1 MLKGYFSIAACVLAS
16 TLMSAAQAQTPT
28 PEQIKMFQ
36 SLPAD
41 QQQALAS
48 KYGITLPNGSS
59 AQSSEYNNPQVMAP
73 RPMVSER
80 VLTEQQQ
87 AEAEQQPQG
96 LKRFGLDL
104 FAGSPTTFA
113 PVGDVPV
120 PADYTVG
127 AGDEIVI
134 QLFGK
139 ENNTHRLRVN
149 RAGIINFPSLGPVQV
164 AGMSF
169 SDVRESLN
177 QRVKEQMIG
186 VRSDI
191 SLGKMRTMQ
200 VFVMGD
206 AYKPGSYTVSALTTI
221 SQAIYY
227 SGGFDESGALR
238 NIQLKRNGQVIRK
251 LDMYDLLLKG
261 DARNDV
267 RLMPGDVVFIG
278 PVGNTISIDGEVNR
292 PAIYEIKPGETYQQA
307 IHMAGGFT
315 ANAHRDQVEIKR
327 YAAKGA
333 RNALTLDFNQARDK
347 QTKVKDGDT
356 VNVLT
361 KSEELTR
368 YVQIEGDVRHPGFV
382 EWKSGLRIANLFQA
396 VDTSFNSTADV
407 NYAVVV
413 REVNPQRDIE
423 VFQINLA
430 NAILAPNSQ
439 DNLELQSRDRV
450 LVFNRFNNEDLD
462 AFAEQEVTSKAKTL
476 EQAQQQAEQA
486 QQKEQA
492 ALNSSVAL
500 LTAPQGNLSQE
511 MLAQGMTTQG
521 HLSGSQN
528 LNAEAHLQGNR
539 QQVNSGLVMAEP
551 KIMFHGREITQE
563 DFDAIK
569 QNTRSSLLAP
579 VLLQLQQQSR
589 LGLAPQIAEVFGEV
603 KHPGRYPITPRMS
616 VSSLLAAAG
625 GLTYNAFTINAEL
638 AHTVINNIDERA
650 SIDVERVDL
659 RKAIQGNSNADV
671 LISGRDRLN
680 ILEKPNVKLQS
691 TVTLQGEVRFPGT
704 YTVRQGETLDQLLT
718 RAGGLTE
725 FAHPQGA
732 IFTREA
738 LRLQEQKLLN
748 QYAQDMR
755 AETAKKAFRAD
766 GNFNSVISD
775 PEKTLKFVEEASN
788 SKALGRMVV
797 QLNRILKGD
806 HSADFM
812 LEDGDF
818 LFVPTFRNTVSIMG
832 EVQVPITYLLDDKL
846 DVDDYLNKAGGAK
859 KQADE
864 DRIFVVRADGSV
876 YKPSSGY
883 WFGNNHEDLK
893 AGDTIVVPIDTDY
906 RDALSTWTAATQILY
921 QTGVAINALK

>member
-1 MLKGYFSIAACVLAS
+1 MFKGYFSIGACILAS
-16 TLMSAAQAQTPT
+16 LFAPFISAQTPT
-28 PEQIKMFQ
+28 PEQIQMFQ
-36 SLPAD
+36 NLPAD

-48 KYGITLPNGSS
+48 KYGISIPSGTSS
-59 AQSSEYNNPQVMAP
+59 QASSYQNPQVIEQ
-73 RPMVSER
+73 RPVTSSATEAKVNDSEKD
-80 VLTEQQQ
+80 Q
-87 AEAEQQPQG
+87 QG

-113 PVGDVPV
+113 PISDVPV

-139 ENNTHRLRVN
+139 ENTTHRLRVN

-164 AGMSF
+164 AGMTF
-169 SDVRESLN
+169 SDVRDSLN

-191 SLGKMRTMQ
+191 SLGEMRTMQ

-206 AYKPGSYTVSALTTI
+206 AYKPGAYTVSALTTI

-227 SGGFDESGALR
+227 SGGFSESGALR
-238 NIQLKRNGQVIRK
+238 NVQLKRNGQVIRK

-261 DARNDV
+261 DARNDI
-267 RLMPGDVVFIG
+267 RLLPGDVVFIG
-278 PVGNTISIDGEVNR
+278 ALGNTISIDGEVNR
-292 PAIYEIKPGETYQQA
+292 PAIYEIKPGETYKQA
-307 IHMAGGFT
+307 IQMAGGFT
-315 ANAHRDQVEIKR
+315 ANAYSDQIEVKR

-333 RNALTLDFNQARDK
+333 RDALTLNFSQSHDQ

-356 VNVLT
+356 VNVLK

-368 YVQIEGDVRHPGFV
+368 YVQIEGDVRHPGFI
-382 EWKSGLRIANLFQA
+382 EWKSGLRIADLFQS

-407 NYAVVV
+407 SYAIVV
-413 REVNPQRDIE
+413 REINPQRDIE
-423 VFQINLA
+423 VYQVNLA
-430 NAILAPNSQ
+430 NAILSPTST
-439 DNLELQSRDRV
+439 DNLKLNSRDRV

-462 AFAEQEVTSKAKTL
+462 TLADQETVTKAKTL
-476 EQAQQQAEQA
+476 EQAQLQA
-486 QQKEQA
+486 QQEQLKEQEVMS
-492 ALNSSVAL
+492 SSVAVSSA
-500 LTAPQGNLSQE
+500 TPVEKDSKQ
-511 MLAQGMTTQG
+511 
-521 HLSGSQN
+521 
-528 LNAEAHLQGNR
+528 
-539 QQVNSGLVMAEP
+539 P
-551 KIMFHGREITQE
+551 KIVFRGKEITKD
-563 DFDAIK
+563 DFEALK
-569 QNTRSSLLAP
+569 QNTRRTLLAP

-603 KHPGRYPITPRMS
+603 KHPGRYPITPRMTIS
-616 VSSLLAAAG
+616 TLIEAAG

-638 AHTVINNIDERA
+638 ARTVINSKDERA
-650 SIDVERVDL
+650 SIDVERIDL
-659 RKAIQGNSNADV
+659 RQAIKGSTADDAIIV
-671 LISGRDRLN
+671 GRDRLN

-704 YTVRQGETLDQLLT
+704 YTVRQGETLGELLE

-748 QYAQDMR
+748 QYAADMR
-755 AETAKKAFRAD
+755 AETAKKTFRAD
-766 GNFNSVISD
+766 SNMGSVISD
-775 PEKTLKFVEEASN
+775 PDKTLKFVEEASR

-797 QLNRILKGD
+797 QLNRILKD
-806 HSADFM
+806 ERSADFM

-832 EVQVPITYLLDDKL
+832 EVQVPITYLLDNKL

-876 YKPSSGY
+876 YKPTSGY
-883 WFGNNHEDLK
+883 WFGNNHEELK

>member
-16 TLMSAAQAQTPT
+16 LFAPLGHAQTPT
-28 PEQIKMFQ
+28 PEQMQMFQ

-48 KYGITLPNGSS
+48 KYGISLPSGSS
-59 AQSSEYNNPQVMAP
+59 SQPSSYQNPQVINP
-73 RPMVSER
+73 RPEVSNANQTDQAD
-80 VLTEQQQ
+80 LTKED
-87 AEAEQQPQG
+87 EE
-96 LKRFGLDL
+96 LKRFGLEL

-113 PVGDVPV
+113 PVSDVPI

-139 ENNTHRLRVN
+139 ENATHRLRVN
-149 RAGIINFPSLGPVQV
+149 RAGTINFPSLGPVQV

-169 SDVRESLN
+169 SDVRDSLN

-191 SLGKMRTMQ
+191 SLGEMRTMQ

-206 AYKPGSYTVSALTTI
+206 AYKPGAYTVSALTTI

-227 SGGFDESGALR
+227 SGGFGESGALR
-238 NIQLKRNGQVIRK
+238 NVQLKRNGQVIRK

-267 RLMPGDVVFIG
+267 RLLPGDVVFIG
-278 PVGNTISIDGEVNR
+278 AVGNTIAIDGEVNR
-292 PAIYEIKPGETYQQA
+292 PAIYEVKSGETYKQA
-307 IHMAGGFT
+307 IQMAGGFT
-315 ANAHRDQVEIKR
+315 ANAYRDQIEIKR

-333 RNALTLDFNQARDK
+333 RDALTLNFSQSNDQ
-347 QTKVKDGDT
+347 QTKVKDGDA
-356 VNVLT
+356 VNVLK

-368 YVQIEGDVRHPGFV
+368 YVQIEGDVRHPSFI
-382 EWKSGLRIANLFQA
+382 EWKNGLRVADLFQS

-413 REVNPQRDIE
+413 REINPQRDIE
-423 VFQINLA
+423 VYQVNLA
-430 NAILAPNSQ
+430 NAILSPSSK
-439 DNLELQSRDRV
+439 DNLKLNSRDRV

-462 AFAEQEVTSKAKTL
+462 TLADQDTVTKAKTL
-476 EQAQQQAEQA
+476 EQAQFKAEQD
-486 QQKEQA
+486 QQKEQEVMS
-492 ALNSSVAL
+492 SSVAL
-500 LTAPQGNLSQE
+500 SSATDN
-511 MLAQGMTTQG
+511 
-521 HLSGSQN
+521 
-528 LNAEAHLQGNR
+528 
-539 QQVNSGLVMAEP
+539 MAMGQSSTEESEQP
-551 KIMFHGREITQE
+551 KIIFRGKEITKE
-563 DFDAIK
+563 DFDVLK
-569 QNTRSSLLAP
+569 QNTRRTLLAP

-603 KHPGRYPITPRMS
+603 KHPGRYPLTPRMS
-616 VSSLLAAAG
+616 VSTLIEAAG

-638 AHTVINNIDERA
+638 ARTVISSKDERA
-650 SIDVERVDL
+650 SIDVERIDL
-659 RKAIQGNSNADV
+659 RKAIQGSTADDAILV
-671 LISGRDRLN
+671 GRDRLN

-704 YTVRQGETLDQLLT
+704 YTVRQGETLGELLE

-748 QYAQDMR
+748 QYAADMR
-755 AETAKKAFRAD
+755 AETAKKTFRAD
-766 GNFNSVISD
+766 SNLGSVISD
-775 PEKTLKFVEEASN
+775 PEKTLAFVEEASK

-797 QLNRILKGD
+797 QLNRILKD
-806 HSADFM
+806 ERSADFM

-818 LFVPTFRNTVSIMG
+818 LFVPTYRNTVSIMG
-832 EVQVPITYLLDDKL
+832 EVQVPITYLLDNKL

-876 YKPSSGY
+876 YKPTSGY
-883 WFGNNHEDLK
+883 WFGNNHEELK

>member
-1 MLKGYFSIAACVLAS
+1 MLKGYFSIGACILAS
-16 TLMSAAQAQTPT
+16 LFAPLTNAQTPT
-28 PEQIKMFQ
+28 PEQIQMFQ
-36 SLPAD
+36 NLPAD

-48 KYGITLPNGSS
+48 KYGISIPSGASS
-59 AQSSEYNNPQVMAP
+59 QPSSYQNPQVVEQ
-73 RPMVSER
+73 RPVTSSA
-80 VLTEQQQ
+80 TEVKVND
-87 AEAEQQPQG
+87 AEKDEQG

-113 PVGDVPV
+113 PISDVPV

-139 ENNTHRLRVN
+139 ENATHRLRVN

-164 AGMSF
+164 AGMTF
-169 SDVRESLN
+169 SDVRDSLN

-191 SLGKMRTMQ
+191 SLGEMRTMQ

-206 AYKPGSYTVSALTTI
+206 AYKPGAYTVSALTTI

-227 SGGFDESGALR
+227 SGGFSESGALR
-238 NIQLKRNGQVIRK
+238 NVQLKRNGQVIRK

-261 DARNDV
+261 DARNDI
-267 RLMPGDVVFIG
+267 RLLPGDVVFIG
-278 PVGNTISIDGEVNR
+278 ALGNTISIDGEVNR
-292 PAIYEIKPGETYQQA
+292 PAIYEIKPGETYKQA
-307 IHMAGGFT
+307 IQMAGGFT
-315 ANAHRDQVEIKR
+315 ANAYSDQIEVKR

-333 RNALTLDFNQARDK
+333 RDALTLNFSQSHDQ
-347 QTKVKDGDT
+347 QTKVKDGDA
-356 VNVLT
+356 VDVL
-361 KSEELTR
+361 KKNEELTR
-368 YVQIEGDVRHPGFV
+368 YVQIEGDVRHPGYI
-382 EWKSGLRIANLFQA
+382 EWKSGLRIADLFQS

-407 NYAVVV
+407 SYAVVV
-413 REVNPQRDIE
+413 REINPQRDIE
-423 VFQINLA
+423 IYQVNLA
-430 NAILAPNSQ
+430 NAILSPTSK
-439 DNLELQSRDRV
+439 DNLKLNSRDRV

-462 AFAEQEVTSKAKTL
+462 TLADQETVTKAKTL
-476 EQAQQQAEQA
+476 EQAQLQA
-486 QQKEQA
+486 QQEQLKEQEVMS
-492 ALNSSVAL
+492 SSVAVSSA
-500 LTAPQGNLSQE
+500 APLKKASKQS
-511 MLAQGMTTQG
+511 
-521 HLSGSQN
+521 
-528 LNAEAHLQGNR
+528 
-539 QQVNSGLVMAEP
+539 
-551 KIMFHGREITQE
+551 KIVFRGKEITKD
-563 DFDAIK
+563 DFEALK
-569 QNTRSSLLAP
+569 QNTRRTLLAP

-603 KHPGRYPITPRMS
+603 KHPGRYPITPRMTIS
-616 VSSLLAAAG
+616 TLIEAAG

-638 AHTVINNIDERA
+638 ARTVISSKDERA
-650 SIDVERVDL
+650 SIDVERIDL
-659 RKAIQGNSNADV
+659 RQAIKGSTADDAIIV
-671 LISGRDRLN
+671 GRDRLN

-704 YTVRQGETLDQLLT
+704 YTVRQGETLGELLE

-748 QYAQDMR
+748 QYAADMR
-755 AETAKKAFRAD
+755 AETAKKTFRAD
-766 GNFNSVISD
+766 SNMGSVISD
-775 PEKTLKFVEEASN
+775 PDKTLKFVEEASR

-797 QLNRILKGD
+797 QLNRILKD
-806 HSADFM
+806 ERSADFM

-832 EVQVPITYLLDDKL
+832 EVQVPITYLLDNKL

-876 YKPSSGY
+876 YKPTSGY
-883 WFGNNHEDLK
+883 WFGNNHEELK

>member
-1 MLKGYFSIAACVLAS
+1 MLKGYFSIGACILAS
-16 TLMSAAQAQTPT
+16 LFAPLTNAQTPT
-28 PEQIKMFQ
+28 PEQIQMFQ
-36 SLPAD
+36 NLPAD

-48 KYGITLPNGSS
+48 KYGISIPSGASS
-59 AQSSEYNNPQVMAP
+59 QPSSYQNPQVVEQ
-73 RPMVSER
+73 RPVASSA
-80 VLTEQQQ
+80 TEAKVND
-87 AEAEQQPQG
+87 AEKDEQG

-113 PVGDVPV
+113 PISDVPV

-139 ENNTHRLRVN
+139 ENTTHRLRVN

-164 AGMSF
+164 AGMTF
-169 SDVRESLN
+169 SDVRDSLN

-191 SLGKMRTMQ
+191 SLGEMRTMQ

-206 AYKPGSYTVSALTTI
+206 AYKPGAYTVSALTTI

-227 SGGFDESGALR
+227 SGGFSESGALR
-238 NIQLKRNGQVIRK
+238 NVQLKRNGQVIRK

-261 DARNDV
+261 DARNDI
-267 RLMPGDVVFIG
+267 RLLPGDVVFIG
-278 PVGNTISIDGEVNR
+278 ALGNTISIDGEVNR
-292 PAIYEIKPGETYQQA
+292 PAIYEIKPGETYKQA
-307 IHMAGGFT
+307 IQMAGGFT
-315 ANAHRDQVEIKR
+315 ANAYSDQIEVKR

-333 RNALTLDFNQARDK
+333 RDALTLNFSKSHDQ
-347 QTKVKDGDT
+347 QTKVKDGDA
-356 VNVLT
+356 VNVL
-361 KSEELTR
+361 KKNEELTR
-368 YVQIEGDVRHPGFV
+368 YVQIEGDVRHPGFI
-382 EWKSGLRIANLFQA
+382 EWRSGLRIADLFQS

-407 NYAVVV
+407 SYAVVV
-413 REVNPQRDIE
+413 REINPQRDIE
-423 VFQINLA
+423 VYQVNLA
-430 NAILAPNSQ
+430 NAILSPTSK
-439 DNLELQSRDRV
+439 DNLKLNSRDRV

-462 AFAEQEVTSKAKTL
+462 TLADQETVTKAKTL
-476 EQAQQQAEQA
+476 EQAQLQA
-486 QQKEQA
+486 QQEQLKEQEVMS
-492 ALNSSVAL
+492 SSVAVSSA
-500 LTAPQGNLSQE
+500 APLE
-511 MLAQGMTTQG
+511 K
-521 HLSGSQN
+521 GSKQ
-528 LNAEAHLQGNR
+528 
-539 QQVNSGLVMAEP
+539 S
-551 KIMFHGREITQE
+551 KIVFRGKEITKE
-563 DFDAIK
+563 DFEALK
-569 QNTRSSLLAP
+569 QNTRRTLLAP

-603 KHPGRYPITPRMS
+603 KHPGRYPITPRMTIS
-616 VSSLLAAAG
+616 TLIEAAG

-638 AHTVINNIDERA
+638 ARTVINSKDERA
-650 SIDVERVDL
+650 SIDVERIDL
-659 RKAIQGNSNADV
+659 RQAIQGSTADDAIIV
-671 LISGRDRLN
+671 GRDRLN

-704 YTVRQGETLDQLLT
+704 YTVRQGETLGELLE

-748 QYAQDMR
+748 QYAADMR
-755 AETAKKAFRAD
+755 AETAKKTFRAD
-766 GNFNSVISD
+766 SNMGSVISD
-775 PEKTLKFVEEASN
+775 PDKTLKFVEEASR

-797 QLNRILKGD
+797 QLNRILKD
-806 HSADFM
+806 ERSADFM

-832 EVQVPITYLLDDKL
+832 EVQVPITYLLDNNL

-876 YKPSSGY
+876 YKPTSGY
-883 WFGNNHEDLK
+883 WFGNNHEELK

>member
-1 MLKGYFSIAACVLAS
+1 MFKGYFSIAAFILAS
-16 TLMSAAQAQTPT
+16 TFASYSIAQTPT

-36 SLPAD
+36 NLPAD

-48 KYGITLPNGSS
+48 KYGFSIPSS
-59 AQSSEYNNPQVMAP
+59 LSSNKSPYENPQVIKP
-73 RPMVSER
+73 RAESSGAVSSNIE
-80 VLTEQQQ
+80 EQWLKKG
-87 AEAEQQPQG
+87 EQEE

-104 FAGSPTTFA
+104 FAGSPSTFA
-113 PVGDVPV
+113 PISDVPV
-120 PADYTVG
+120 PANYTVG
-127 AGDEIVI
+127 AGDEIIV

-139 ENNTHRLRVN
+139 ENETHRLRVN
-149 RAGIINFPSLGPVQV
+149 RAGTINFPSLGPVNV
-164 AGMSF
+164 AGMHF
-169 SDVRESLN
+169 SDVRDSLT

-191 SLGKMRTMQ
+191 SLGELRTMQ

-206 AYKPGSYTVSALTTI
+206 AYKPGAYTVSALTTI

-227 SGGFDESGALR
+227 SGGFGESGALR
-238 NIQLKRNGQVIRK
+238 DIQLKRDGKIIRK

-261 DARNDV
+261 DASNDV
-267 RLMPGDVVFIG
+267 RLLPDDVVLIG
-278 PVGNTISIDGEVNR
+278 SVNDTVSIEGEINR
-292 PAIYEIKPGETYQQA
+292 PAIYEVKAGETYQQL
-307 IHMAGGFT
+307 IQMAGGFT
-315 ANAHRDQVEIKR
+315 ANAYVEQLEIKR
-327 YAAKGA
+327 YASHGA
-333 RNALTLDFNQARDK
+333 REALTLDFNKTQDR
-347 QTKVKDGDT
+347 QSKVKNGDSIKI
-356 VNVLT
+356 LK

-368 YVQIEGDVRHPGFV
+368 YVQIEGDVRHPGYV
-382 EWKSGLRIANLFQA
+382 EWRNGVRVADLFKS
-396 VDTSFNSTADV
+396 VDSAFNSTADV

-413 REVNPQRDIE
+413 REINPQRDIE
-423 VFQINLA
+423 VFQLSLA
-430 NAILAPNSQ
+430 NAILSPGSQ
-439 DNLELQSRDRV
+439 DNLQLQSRDRI

-462 AFAEQEVTSKAKTL
+462 TLATQEAVSKAKTL
-476 EQAQQQAEQA
+476 EQAQEQAELE
-486 QQKEQA
+486 QQKEQEVMS
-492 ALNSSVAL
+492 SSVAVSHSEN
-500 LTAPQGNLSQE
+500 G
-511 MLAQGMTTQG
+511 MLNN
-521 HLSGSQN
+521 QN
-528 LNAEAHLQGNR
+528 ATEQAKP
-539 QQVNSGLVMAEP
+539 A
-551 KIMFHGREITQE
+551 KIIFRGKEITE
-563 DFDAIK
+563 EGFEKLK
-569 QNTRSSLLAP
+569 QNTRRTLLAP

-603 KHPGRYPITPRMS
+603 KHPGRYPITPRMT
-616 VSSLLAAAG
+616 VSTLIEAAG

-638 AHTVINNIDERA
+638 ARTAINSADERA
-650 SIDVERVDL
+650 YIDVERIDL
-659 RKAIQGNSNADV
+659 RKAIQGSVSDDAIIV
-671 LISGRDRLN
+671 GRDRLN

-704 YTVRQGETLDQLLT
+704 YTVRQGETLSELLE

-748 QYAQDMR
+748 QYAADMR
-755 AETAKKAFRAD
+755 AETAKKTFRAD
-766 GNFNSVISD
+766 SNMGSVISD
-775 PEKTLKFVEEASN
+775 PDKTLKFVEEASR

-797 QLNRILKGD
+797 QLNRILKGER
-806 HSADFM
+806 SADFM

-832 EVQVPITYLLDDKL
+832 EVQVPITYLLDNKL
-846 DVDDYLNKAGGAK
+846 NVDDYLNKAGGAK

-883 WFGNNHEDLK
+883 WFGNNKEELK

>member
-1 MLKGYFSIAACVLAS
+1 MFKGYFSIAAFILAS
-16 TLMSAAQAQTPT
+16 TFASYSMAQTPT

-36 SLPAD
+36 NLPAD

-48 KYGITLPNGSS
+48 KYGFSIPSS
-59 AQSSEYNNPQVMAP
+59 SSSNKSPYENPQVIKP
-73 RPMVSER
+73 RSESSGTISSN
-80 VLTEQQQ
+80 VEEEWLKKGEQK
-87 AEAEQQPQG
+87 E

-104 FAGSPTTFA
+104 FSGSPSTFA
-113 PVGDVPV
+113 PISDVPV
-120 PADYTVG
+120 PANYTVG
-127 AGDEIVI
+127 AGDEIIV

-139 ENNTHRLRVN
+139 ENETHRLRVN
-149 RAGIINFPSLGPVQV
+149 RAGTINFPSLGPVNV
-164 AGMSF
+164 AGMHF
-169 SDVRESLN
+169 SDVRDSLT

-191 SLGKMRTMQ
+191 SLGELRTMQ

-206 AYKPGSYTVSALTTI
+206 AYKPGAYTVSALTTI

-227 SGGFDESGALR
+227 SGGFGESGALR
-238 NIQLKRNGQVIRK
+238 DIQLKRDGKIIRK

-261 DARNDV
+261 DASNDV
-267 RLMPGDVVFIG
+267 RLLPDDVVLIG
-278 PVGNTISIDGEVNR
+278 SVNDTVSIEGEINR
-292 PAIYEIKPGETYQQA
+292 PAIYEVKQGETYQQL
-307 IHMAGGFT
+307 IQMAGGFT
-315 ANAHRDQVEIKR
+315 ANAHVEQLEIKR
-327 YAAKGA
+327 YASHGA
-333 RNALTLDFNQARDK
+333 REALTLDFNKTQDR
-347 QTKVKDGDT
+347 QSKVKNGDAIKI
-356 VNVLT
+356 LK

-368 YVQIEGDVRHPGFV
+368 YVQIEGDVRHPGYV
-382 EWKSGLRIANLFQA
+382 EWRNGLRVADLFKS
-396 VDTSFNSTADV
+396 VDSAFNSTADV

-413 REVNPQRDIE
+413 REINPQRDIE
-423 VFQINLA
+423 VFQLSLA
-430 NAILAPNSQ
+430 NAILSPSSQ
-439 DNLELQSRDRV
+439 DNLQLQSRDRI

-462 AFAEQEVTSKAKTL
+462 ILATQDAVSKAKTL
-476 EQAQQQAEQA
+476 EQAQEQAELE
-486 QQKEQA
+486 QQKEQEVMS
-492 ALNSSVAL
+492 SSVAVSH
-500 LTAPQGNLSQE
+500 PENG
-511 MLAQGMTTQG
+511 MLNN
-521 HLSGSQN
+521 QN
-528 LNAEAHLQGNR
+528 VTEQTKPA
-539 QQVNSGLVMAEP
+539 
-551 KIMFHGREITQE
+551 KIIFRGKEITEE
-563 DFDAIK
+563 DFEKLK
-569 QNTRSSLLAP
+569 QNTRRTLLAP

-603 KHPGRYPITPRMS
+603 KHPGRYPITPRMT
-616 VSSLLAAAG
+616 VSTLIEAAG

-638 AHTVINNIDERA
+638 ARTAINSADERA
-650 SIDVERVDL
+650 YIDVERIDL
-659 RKAIQGNSNADV
+659 RKAIQGSASDDAIIV
-671 LISGRDRLN
+671 GRDRLN

-704 YTVRQGETLDQLLT
+704 YTVRQGETLSELLD

-748 QYAQDMR
+748 QYAADMR
-755 AETAKKAFRAD
+755 AETAKKTFRAD
-766 GNFNSVISD
+766 SNMGSVISD
-775 PEKTLKFVEEASN
+775 PDKTLKFVEEASR

-797 QLNRILKGD
+797 QLNRILKGER
-806 HSADFM
+806 SADFM

-832 EVQVPITYLLDDKL
+832 EVQVPITYLLDNKL

-883 WFGNNHEDLK
+883 WFGNNKEGLK

>member
-1 MLKGYFSIAACVLAS
+1 MFKGYLSIAVCVLAS
-16 TLMSAAQAQTPT
+16 MFASYSTAQTPT

-36 SLPAD
+36 NLPAD

-48 KYGITLPNGSS
+48 KYGFSIPSGSS
-59 AQSSEYNNPQVMAP
+59 SQSTPYSNPQIMQP
-73 RPMVSER
+73 RPQLSGASS
-80 VLTEQQQ
+80 TELEKIWDAKKEDDELQ
-87 AEAEQQPQG
+87 
-96 LKRFGLDL
+96 RFGLEL
-104 FAGSPTTFA
+104 FAGSPSTFA
-113 PVGDVPV
+113 PISDVPV
-120 PADYTVG
+120 PANYTVG
-127 AGDEIVI
+127 AGDEIIV

-139 ENNTHRLRVN
+139 ENETHRLRVN
-149 RAGIINFPSLGPVQV
+149 RAGTINFPSLGPVNV
-164 AGMSF
+164 AGMHF
-169 SDVRESLN
+169 SDVRDSLT

-191 SLGKMRTMQ
+191 SLGELRTMQ

-206 AYKPGSYTVSALTTI
+206 AYKPGAYTVSALTTI

-227 SGGFDESGALR
+227 SGGFGESGALR
-238 NIQLKRNGQVIRK
+238 DIQLKRDGKIIRK

-261 DARNDV
+261 DASNDV
-267 RLMPGDVVFIG
+267 RLLPDDVVLIG
-278 PVGNTISIDGEVNR
+278 SVNDTVSIEGEINR
-292 PAIYEIKPGETYQQA
+292 PAIYEVKAGETYQQL
-307 IHMAGGFT
+307 IQMAGGFT
-315 ANAHRDQVEIKR
+315 ANAHAEQLEIKR
-327 YAAKGA
+327 YASHGA
-333 RNALTLDFNQARDK
+333 REALTLDFNKTQDR
-347 QTKVKDGDT
+347 QSKVKNGDAIKI
-356 VNVLT
+356 LK

-368 YVQIEGDVRHPGFV
+368 YVQIEGDVRHPGYV
-382 EWKSGLRIANLFQA
+382 EWRNGLRVADLFKS
-396 VDTSFNSTADV
+396 VDSAFNSTADV

-413 REVNPQRDIE
+413 REINPQRDIE
-423 VFQINLA
+423 VFQLSLA
-430 NAILAPNSQ
+430 NAILSPGSQ
-439 DNLELQSRDRV
+439 DNLKLHSRDRI

-462 AFAEQEVTSKAKTL
+462 TLATQEAVSKAKTL
-476 EQAQQQAEQA
+476 EQAQEQAELE
-486 QQKEQA
+486 QQKEQEVMS
-492 ALNSSVAL
+492 SSVAVSHSEN
-500 LTAPQGNLSQE
+500 G
-511 MLAQGMTTQG
+511 MLNN
-521 HLSGSQN
+521 QN
-528 LNAEAHLQGNR
+528 ATEQAKP
-539 QQVNSGLVMAEP
+539 A
-551 KIMFHGREITQE
+551 KIIFRGKEITEE
-563 DFDAIK
+563 DFEKLK
-569 QNTRSSLLAP
+569 QNTRRTLLAP

-603 KHPGRYPITPRMS
+603 KHPGRYPITPRMT
-616 VSSLLAAAG
+616 VSTLIEAAG

-638 AHTVINNIDERA
+638 ARTAINSADERA
-650 SIDVERVDL
+650 YIDVERIDL
-659 RKAIQGNSNADV
+659 RKAIQGSASDDAIIV
-671 LISGRDRLN
+671 GRDRLN

-704 YTVRQGETLDQLLT
+704 YTVRQGETLSELLD

-748 QYAQDMR
+748 QYAADMR
-755 AETAKKAFRAD
+755 KETAKKTFRAD
-766 GNFNSVISD
+766 SNIGSVISD
-775 PEKTLKFVEEASN
+775 PEKTLAFVEEASR

-797 QLNRILKGD
+797 QLNRILKGER
-806 HSADFM
+806 SADFM

-832 EVQVPITYLLDDKL
+832 EVQVPITYLLDNKL

-883 WFGNNHEDLK
+883 WFGNNKEELK

>member
-1 MLKGYFSIAACVLAS
+1 MLKGYFSIAFCIVASMFAPYTLA
-16 TLMSAAQAQTPT
+16 QNPT
-28 PEQIKMFQ
+28 PEQLQMFK
-36 SLPAD
+36 SLPVD

-48 KYGITLPNGSS
+48 KYGVTLPSGGS
-59 AQSSEYNNPQVMAP
+59 QSTSYENPQVIEQ
-73 RPMVSER
+73 RPQAAADMDSEQFDW
-80 VLTEQQQ
+80 LKPDEEQK
-87 AEAEQQPQG
+87 
-96 LKRFGLDL
+96 LKRFGLEL
-104 FAGSPTTFA
+104 FAGSPSTFA
-113 PVGDVPV
+113 PISDVPV
-120 PADYTVG
+120 PADYTIG

-139 ENNTHRLRVN
+139 ENTTHRLRVN

-169 SDVRESLN
+169 SEVRDSLN
-177 QRVKEQMIG
+177 QRVQEQMIG

-191 SLGKMRTMQ
+191 SLGEMRTMQ

-206 AYKPGSYTVSALTTI
+206 AYKPGAYTVSALSTI

-227 SGGFDESGALR
+227 SGGFGESGALR
-238 NIQLKRNGQVIRK
+238 NIQLKRDGQVIRN

-278 PVGNTISIDGEVNR
+278 SVAQTVSVDGEVNR
-292 PAIYEIKPGETYQQA
+292 PAIYEVKPGETYKQLIQ
-307 IHMAGGFT
+307 MAGGFT
-315 ANAHRDQVEIKR
+315 ANAFFEKIDIKR
-327 YAAKGA
+327 YGTEGS
-333 RNALTLDFNQARDK
+333 REALTLNFVNSQDQQA
-347 QTKVKDGDT
+347 KVKVGDE
-356 VNVLT
+356 VNVLK

-382 EWKSGLRIANLFQA
+382 EWNNGIRIADLFQS
-396 VDTSFNSTADV
+396 VDSSFNSTADV

-413 REVNPQRDIE
+413 REINPQRDIE
-423 VFQINLA
+423 VHQVNLA
-430 NAILAPNSQ
+430 KAILSPESK
-439 DNLELQSRDRV
+439 DNLQLKSRDRV

-462 AFAEQEVTSKAKTL
+462 NFAEEDVVAKAKTL
-476 EQAQQQAEQA
+476 EEAQAQAQQDLKQEQ
-486 QQKEQA
+486 EV
-492 ALNSSVAL
+492 LNSPVSVASMDSKSK
-500 LTAPQGNLSQE
+500 A
-511 MLAQGMTTQG
+511 
-521 HLSGSQN
+521 
-528 LNAEAHLQGNR
+528 NANKSKMIFRG
-539 QQVNSGLVMAEP
+539 
-551 KIMFHGREITQE
+551 KEITRE
-563 DFDAIK
+563 DFEALK
-569 QNTRSSLLAP
+569 QNTRRTLLAP

-589 LGLAPQIAEVFGEV
+589 LGLAPQIAEIFGEV
-603 KHPGRYPITPRMS
+603 KHPGRYPITPRMTIS
-616 VSSLLAAAG
+616 TLVEAAG

-638 AHTVINNIDERA
+638 ARTVINNVDERA
-650 SIDVERVDL
+650 SIDVERIDL
-659 RKAIQGNSNADV
+659 RKAIQGSTADDA
-671 LISGRDRLN
+671 IIAGRDRLN
-680 ILEKPNVKLQS
+680 ILEKPSVKLQS

-704 YTVRQGETLDQLLT
+704 YTVSQGETLGQLLE

-748 QYAQDMR
+748 EYAADMR
-755 AETAKKAFRAD
+755 AETAKKTFRAD
-766 GNFNSVISD
+766 SNLGSVISD
-775 PEKTLKFVEEASN
+775 PDKTLKFVEEASR

-797 QLNRILKGD
+797 QLDRITKGER
-806 HSADFM
+806 STDFM

-832 EVQVPITYLLDDKL
+832 EVQVPITYLLDSKL

-876 YKPSSGY
+876 YKPTSGY
-883 WFGNNHEDLK
+883 WFGNNNEELS

>member
-16 TLMSAAQAQTPT
+16 VFAPFSHAQTPT
-28 PEQIKMFQ
+28 SEQMQMFQ

-48 KYGITLPNGSS
+48 KYGISLPSGSS
-59 AQSSEYNNPQVMAP
+59 SQPSNYQNPQVIDP
-73 RPMVSER
+73 RPEVSNANQTDKMDLAKDE
-80 VLTEQQQ
+80 E
-87 AEAEQQPQG
+87 

-113 PVGDVPV
+113 PVSDVPV
-120 PADYTVG
+120 PTDYTVG

-139 ENNTHRLRVN
+139 ENTTHRLRVN

-164 AGMSF
+164 AGMTF
-169 SDVRESLN
+169 SDVRDSLN

-191 SLGKMRTMQ
+191 SLGEMRTMQ

-206 AYKPGSYTVSALTTI
+206 AYKPGAYTVSALTTI

-227 SGGFDESGALR
+227 SGGFSESGALR
-238 NIQLKRNGQVIRK
+238 NVQLKRNGRVIRK

-261 DARNDV
+261 DARNDI
-267 RLMPGDVVFIG
+267 RLLPGDVVFIG
-278 PVGNTISIDGEVNR
+278 ALGNTISIDGEVNR
-292 PAIYEIKPGETYQQA
+292 PAIYEIKPGETYKQA
-307 IHMAGGFT
+307 IQMAGGFT
-315 ANAHRDQVEIKR
+315 ANAYSDQIEVKR

-333 RNALTLDFNQARDK
+333 RDALTLNFSQSHDQ
-347 QTKVKDGDT
+347 QTKVKDGDA
-356 VNVLT
+356 VNVL
-361 KSEELTR
+361 KKNEELTR
-368 YVQIEGDVRHPGFV
+368 YVQIEGDVRHPGFI
-382 EWKSGLRIANLFQA
+382 EWKSGLRIADLFQS

-407 NYAVVV
+407 SYAVVV
-413 REVNPQRDIE
+413 REINPQRDIE
-423 VFQINLA
+423 VYQVNLA
-430 NAILAPNSQ
+430 NAILSPTSK
-439 DNLELQSRDRV
+439 DNLKLNSRDRV

-462 AFAEQEVTSKAKTL
+462 TLADQETVTKAKTL
-476 EQAQQQAEQA
+476 EQAQLQA
-486 QQKEQA
+486 QQEQLKEQEVMS
-492 ALNSSVAL
+492 SSVAVSSAMPL
-500 LTAPQGNLSQE
+500 EKDSKQ
-511 MLAQGMTTQG
+511 
-521 HLSGSQN
+521 
-528 LNAEAHLQGNR
+528 
-539 QQVNSGLVMAEP
+539 P
-551 KIMFHGREITQE
+551 KIVFRGKEITKD
-563 DFDAIK
+563 DFEALK
-569 QNTRSSLLAP
+569 QNTRRTLLAP

-603 KHPGRYPITPRMS
+603 KHPGRYPITPRMTIS
-616 VSSLLAAAG
+616 TLIEAAG

-638 AHTVINNIDERA
+638 ARTVINSKDERA
-650 SIDVERVDL
+650 SIDVERIDL
-659 RKAIQGNSNADV
+659 RQAIQGSTADDAIIV
-671 LISGRDRLN
+671 GRDRLN

-704 YTVRQGETLDQLLT
+704 YTVRQGETLGELLE

-748 QYAQDMR
+748 QYAADMR
-755 AETAKKAFRAD
+755 AETAKKTFRAD
-766 GNFNSVISD
+766 SNMGSVISD
-775 PEKTLKFVEEASN
+775 PDKTLKFVEEASR

-797 QLNRILKGD
+797 QLNRILKD
-806 HSADFM
+806 ERSADFM

-832 EVQVPITYLLDDKL
+832 EVQVPITYLLDNKL

-876 YKPSSGY
+876 YKPTSGY
-883 WFGNNHEDLK
+883 WFGNNHEELK

>member
-1 MLKGYFSIAACVLAS
+1 MFKGYFSVAAFILAS
-16 TLMSAAQAQTPT
+16 TFASYSMAQTPT

-36 SLPAD
+36 NLPAD

-48 KYGITLPNGSS
+48 KYGLSIPSS
-59 AQSSEYNNPQVMAP
+59 SSSNKSPYENPQVIKP
-73 RPMVSER
+73 RSESSGTISSN
-80 VLTEQQQ
+80 VEEEWLKKGEQ
-87 AEAEQQPQG
+87 EE

-104 FAGSPTTFA
+104 FSGSPSTFA
-113 PVGDVPV
+113 PISDVPV
-120 PADYTVG
+120 PANYTVG
-127 AGDEIVI
+127 AGDEIIV

-139 ENNTHRLRVN
+139 ENETHRLRVN
-149 RAGIINFPSLGPVQV
+149 RAGTINFPSLGPVNV
-164 AGMSF
+164 AGMHF
-169 SDVRESLN
+169 SDVRDSLT

-191 SLGKMRTMQ
+191 SLGELRTMQ

-206 AYKPGSYTVSALTTI
+206 AYKPGAYTVSALTTI

-227 SGGFDESGALR
+227 SGGFGESGALR
-238 NIQLKRNGQVIRK
+238 DIQLKRDGKIIRK

-267 RLMPGDVVFIG
+267 RLLPDDVVLIG
-278 PVGNTISIDGEVNR
+278 SVNDTVSIEGEINR
-292 PAIYEIKPGETYQQA
+292 PAIYEVKAGETYQQL
-307 IHMAGGFT
+307 IQMAGGFT
-315 ANAHRDQVEIKR
+315 ANAHVEQLEIKR
-327 YAAKGA
+327 YASHGA
-333 RNALTLDFNQARDK
+333 REALTLDFNKTQDR
-347 QTKVKDGDT
+347 QSKVKNGDAIKI
-356 VNVLT
+356 LK

-368 YVQIEGDVRHPGFV
+368 YVQVEGDVRHPGYV
-382 EWKSGLRIANLFQA
+382 EWRNGLRVADLFKSIDSA
-396 VDTSFNSTADV
+396 FNSTADV

-413 REVNPQRDIE
+413 REINPQRDIE
-423 VFQINLA
+423 VFQLSLA
-430 NAILAPNSQ
+430 NAILSPGSQ
-439 DNLELQSRDRV
+439 DNLKLHSRDRI

-462 AFAEQEVTSKAKTL
+462 TLATQDSVSKAKTL
-476 EQAQQQAEQA
+476 EQAQEQAELE
-486 QQKEQA
+486 QQKEQEVMS
-492 ALNSSVAL
+492 SSVAVSHSANGTL
-500 LTAPQGNLSQE
+500 NNQS
-511 MLAQGMTTQG
+511 TTEQ
-521 HLSGSQN
+521 
-528 LNAEAHLQGNR
+528 AKPA
-539 QQVNSGLVMAEP
+539 
-551 KIMFHGREITQE
+551 KIIFRGKEITEE
-563 DFDAIK
+563 DFEKLK
-569 QNTRSSLLAP
+569 QNTRRTLLAP

-603 KHPGRYPITPRMS
+603 KHPGRYPITPRMT
-616 VSSLLAAAG
+616 VSTLIEAAG

-638 AHTVINNIDERA
+638 ARTAINSADERA
-650 SIDVERVDL
+650 YIDVERIDL
-659 RKAIQGNSNADV
+659 RKAIQGSASDDAV
-671 LISGRDRLN
+671 IVGRDRLN

-704 YTVRQGETLDQLLT
+704 YTVRQGETLSELLD

-748 QYAQDMR
+748 QYAADMR
-755 AETAKKAFRAD
+755 KETAKKTFRAD
-766 GNFNSVISD
+766 SNIGSVISD
-775 PEKTLKFVEEASN
+775 PEKTLAFVEEASR

-797 QLNRILKGD
+797 QLNRILKGER
-806 HSADFM
+806 SADFM

-832 EVQVPITYLLDDKL
+832 EVQVPITYLLDNKL

-883 WFGNNHEDLK
+883 WFGNNKEGLK

>member
-1 MLKGYFSIAACVLAS
+1 MLKGYFSIGACILAS
-16 TLMSAAQAQTPT
+16 LFAPLTNAQTPT
-28 PEQIKMFQ
+28 PEQIQMFKN
-36 SLPAD
+36 LPAD

-48 KYGITLPNGSS
+48 KYGVSIPSGASS
-59 AQSSEYNNPQVMAP
+59 QPSSYQNPQVVEQ
-73 RPMVSER
+73 RPVASSA
-80 VLTEQQQ
+80 TEAKVND
-87 AEAEQQPQG
+87 AEKDEQG

-113 PVGDVPV
+113 PISDVPV

-139 ENNTHRLRVN
+139 ENTTHRLRVN

-164 AGMSF
+164 AGMTF
-169 SDVRESLN
+169 SDVRDSLN

-191 SLGKMRTMQ
+191 SLGEMRTMQ

-206 AYKPGSYTVSALTTI
+206 AYKPGAYTVSALTTI

-227 SGGFDESGALR
+227 SGGFSESGALR
-238 NIQLKRNGQVIRK
+238 NVQLKRNGQVIRK

-267 RLMPGDVVFIG
+267 RLLPGDVVFIG
-278 PVGNTISIDGEVNR
+278 ALANTISIDGEVNR
-292 PAIYEIKPGETYQQA
+292 PAIYEINPGETYKQA
-307 IHMAGGFT
+307 IQMAGGFT
-315 ANAHRDQVEIKR
+315 ANAYSDQIEVKR

-333 RNALTLDFNQARDK
+333 RDALTLNFNQSNDQ
-347 QTKVKDGDT
+347 QTKVKDGDA
-356 VNVLT
+356 VNVLK

-368 YVQIEGDVRHPGFV
+368 YVQIEGDVRHPGFI
-382 EWKSGLRIANLFQA
+382 EWKSGLRIADLFQS

-407 NYAVVV
+407 SYAVVV
-413 REVNPQRDIE
+413 REINLQRDIE
-423 VFQINLA
+423 VYQVNLA
-430 NAILAPNSQ
+430 NAILSPTSK
-439 DNLELQSRDRV
+439 DNLKLNSRDRV

-462 AFAEQEVTSKAKTL
+462 TLADQETITKAKTL
-476 EQAQQQAEQA
+476 EQAQLQA
-486 QQKEQA
+486 QQEQLKEQEVMS
-492 ALNSSVAL
+492 SSVVVSSAASL
-500 LTAPQGNLSQE
+500 E
-511 MLAQGMTTQG
+511 K
-521 HLSGSQN
+521 GSKQ
-528 LNAEAHLQGNR
+528 
-539 QQVNSGLVMAEP
+539 P
-551 KIMFHGREITQE
+551 KIVFRGKEITKD
-563 DFDAIK
+563 DFEALK
-569 QNTRSSLLAP
+569 QNTRRTLLAP

-603 KHPGRYPITPRMS
+603 KHPGRYPITPRMTIS
-616 VSSLLAAAG
+616 TLIEAAG

-638 AHTVINNIDERA
+638 ARTVINSKDERA
-650 SIDVERVDL
+650 STDVERIDL
-659 RKAIQGNSNADV
+659 RQAIQGSTADDAIIV
-671 LISGRDRLN
+671 GRDRLN

-704 YTVRQGETLDQLLT
+704 YTVRQGETLGELLE

-748 QYAQDMR
+748 QYAADMR
-755 AETAKKAFRAD
+755 AETAKKTFRAD
-766 GNFNSVISD
+766 SNMGSVISD
-775 PEKTLKFVEEASN
+775 PDKTLKFVEEASR

-797 QLNRILKGD
+797 QLNRILKD
-806 HSADFM
+806 ERSADFM

-832 EVQVPITYLLDDKL
+832 EVQVPITYLLDNKL

-876 YKPSSGY
+876 YKPTSGY
-883 WFGNNHEDLK
+883 WFGNNHEELK

>member
-1 MLKGYFSIAACVLAS
+1 MFKGYFSIAAFILAS
-16 TLMSAAQAQTPT
+16 TFASYSMAQTPT
-28 PEQIKMFQ
+28 PEQMKMFQ
-36 SLPAD
+36 NLPAD

-48 KYGITLPNGSS
+48 KYGFSIPSS
-59 AQSSEYNNPQVMAP
+59 SSSSKSPYENPQVIKP
-73 RPMVSER
+73 RAESSGAVSSNIE
-80 VLTEQQQ
+80 EQWLKKG
-87 AEAEQQPQG
+87 EQED

-104 FAGSPTTFA
+104 FAGSPSTFA
-113 PVGDVPV
+113 PISDVPV
-120 PADYTVG
+120 PANYTVG
-127 AGDEIVI
+127 AGDEIIV

-139 ENNTHRLRVN
+139 ENETHRLRVN
-149 RAGIINFPSLGPVQV
+149 RAGTINFPSLGPVNV
-164 AGMSF
+164 AGMHF
-169 SDVRESLN
+169 SDVRDSLT

-191 SLGKMRTMQ
+191 SLGELRTMQ

-206 AYKPGSYTVSALTTI
+206 AYKPGAYTVSALTTI

-227 SGGFDESGALR
+227 SGGFGESGALR
-238 NIQLKRNGQVIRK
+238 DIQLKRDGKIIRK

-261 DARNDV
+261 DASNDV
-267 RLMPGDVVFIG
+267 RLLPDDVVLIG
-278 PVGNTISIDGEVNR
+278 SVNDTVSIEGEINR
-292 PAIYEIKPGETYQQA
+292 PAIYEVKAGETYQQL
-307 IHMAGGFT
+307 IQMAGGFT
-315 ANAHRDQVEIKR
+315 ANAHVEQLEIKR
-327 YAAKGA
+327 YASHGA
-333 RNALTLDFNQARDK
+333 REALTLDFNKTQDR
-347 QTKVKDGDT
+347 QSKVKNGDAIKI
-356 VNVLT
+356 LK

-368 YVQIEGDVRHPGFV
+368 YVQIEGDVRHPGYV
-382 EWKSGLRIANLFQA
+382 EWRNGLRVADLFKS
-396 VDTSFNSTADV
+396 VDSAFNSTADV

-413 REVNPQRDIE
+413 REINPQRDIE
-423 VFQINLA
+423 VFQLSLA
-430 NAILAPNSQ
+430 NAILSPGSQ
-439 DNLELQSRDRV
+439 DNLQLQSRDRI
-450 LVFNRFNNEDLD
+450 LVFNRFNSEDLD
-462 AFAEQEVTSKAKTL
+462 TLVTQEAISKAKTL
-476 EQAQQQAEQA
+476 EQAQEQAELE
-486 QQKEQA
+486 QQKEQEVMS
-492 ALNSSVAL
+492 SSVAVSHSEN
-500 LTAPQGNLSQE
+500 G
-511 MLAQGMTTQG
+511 MLNN
-521 HLSGSQN
+521 QN
-528 LNAEAHLQGNR
+528 ATEQAKP
-539 QQVNSGLVMAEP
+539 A
-551 KIMFHGREITQE
+551 KIIFRGKEITEE
-563 DFDAIK
+563 DFEKLK
-569 QNTRSSLLAP
+569 QNTRRTLLAP

-603 KHPGRYPITPRMS
+603 KHPGRYPITPRMT
-616 VSSLLAAAG
+616 VSTLIEAAG

-638 AHTVINNIDERA
+638 ARTAINSADERA
-650 SIDVERVDL
+650 YIDVGRIDL
-659 RKAIQGNSNADV
+659 RKAIQGSASDDAIIV
-671 LISGRDRLN
+671 GRDRLN

-704 YTVRQGETLDQLLT
+704 YTVRQGETLSELLD

-748 QYAQDMR
+748 QYAADMR
-755 AETAKKAFRAD
+755 KETAKKTFRAD
-766 GNFNSVISD
+766 SNIGSVISD
-775 PEKTLKFVEEASN
+775 PEKTLAFVEEASR

-797 QLNRILKGD
+797 QLNRILKGER
-806 HSADFM
+806 SADFM

-832 EVQVPITYLLDDKL
+832 EVQVPITYLLDNKL

-883 WFGNNHEDLK
+883 WFGNNKEGLK

>member
-1 MLKGYFSIAACVLAS
+1 MLKGYFSIGACILAS
-16 TLMSAAQAQTPT
+16 LFAPLTNAQTPT
-28 PEQIKMFQ
+28 PEQIQMFQ
-36 SLPAD
+36 NLPAD

-48 KYGITLPNGSS
+48 KYGISIPSGASS
-59 AQSSEYNNPQVMAP
+59 QPSSYQNPQVVEQ
-73 RPMVSER
+73 RPVASSA
-80 VLTEQQQ
+80 TEAKVND
-87 AEAEQQPQG
+87 AEKDEQG

-113 PVGDVPV
+113 PISDVPV

-139 ENNTHRLRVN
+139 ENTTHRLRVN

-164 AGMSF
+164 AGMTF
-169 SDVRESLN
+169 SDVRDSLN

-191 SLGKMRTMQ
+191 SLGEMRTMQ

-206 AYKPGSYTVSALTTI
+206 AYKPGAYTVSALTTI

-227 SGGFDESGALR
+227 SGGFSESGALR
-238 NIQLKRNGQVIRK
+238 NVQLKRNGQVIRK

-261 DARNDV
+261 DARNDI
-267 RLMPGDVVFIG
+267 RLLPGDVVFIG
-278 PVGNTISIDGEVNR
+278 ALGNTISIDGEVNR
-292 PAIYEIKPGETYQQA
+292 PAIYEIKPGETYKQA
-307 IHMAGGFT
+307 IQMAGGFT
-315 ANAHRDQVEIKR
+315 ANAYSDQIEVKR
-327 YAAKGA
+327 YAEKGA
-333 RNALTLDFNQARDK
+333 RDALTLNFSQSHDQ
-347 QTKVKDGDT
+347 QTKVKDGDA
-356 VNVLT
+356 VNVL
-361 KSEELTR
+361 KKNEELTR
-368 YVQIEGDVRHPGFV
+368 YVQIEGDVRHPGFI
-382 EWKSGLRIANLFQA
+382 EWKSGLRIADLFQS

-407 NYAVVV
+407 SYAIVV
-413 REVNPQRDIE
+413 REINPQRDIE
-423 VFQINLA
+423 VYQVNLA
-430 NAILAPNSQ
+430 NAILSPTSK
-439 DNLELQSRDRV
+439 DNLKLNSRDRV

-462 AFAEQEVTSKAKTL
+462 TLADQETVSKAKTL
-476 EQAQQQAEQA
+476 EQAQLQA
-486 QQKEQA
+486 QQEQLKEQEVMS
-492 ALNSSVAL
+492 SSVAVSSA
-500 LTAPQGNLSQE
+500 TPIEKDSKQ
-511 MLAQGMTTQG
+511 
-521 HLSGSQN
+521 
-528 LNAEAHLQGNR
+528 
-539 QQVNSGLVMAEP
+539 P
-551 KIMFHGREITQE
+551 KIVFRGKEITKD
-563 DFDAIK
+563 DFEALK
-569 QNTRSSLLAP
+569 QNTRRTLLAP

-603 KHPGRYPITPRMS
+603 KHPGRYPITPRMTIS
-616 VSSLLAAAG
+616 TLIEAAG

-638 AHTVINNIDERA
+638 ARTVINSKDERA
-650 SIDVERVDL
+650 SIDVERINL
-659 RKAIQGNSNADV
+659 RQAIKGSTADDAV
-671 LISGRDRLN
+671 IVGRDRLN

-704 YTVRQGETLDQLLT
+704 YTVRQGETLGELLE

-748 QYAQDMR
+748 QYAADMR
-755 AETAKKAFRAD
+755 AETAKKTFRAD
-766 GNFNSVISD
+766 SNMGSVISD
-775 PEKTLKFVEEASN
+775 PDKTLKFVEEASR

-797 QLNRILKGD
+797 QLNRILKD
-806 HSADFM
+806 ERSTDFM

-832 EVQVPITYLLDDKL
+832 EVQVPITYLLDNKL

-876 YKPSSGY
+876 YKPTSGY
-883 WFGNNHEDLK
+883 WFGNNHEELK

>member
-1 MLKGYFSIAACVLAS
+1 MFKGYFSIAAFILAS
-16 TLMSAAQAQTPT
+16 TFASYSMAQTPT
-28 PEQIKMFQ
+28 PEQMKMFQ
-36 SLPAD
+36 NLPAD

-48 KYGITLPNGSS
+48 KYGFSIPSS
-59 AQSSEYNNPQVMAP
+59 SSSNKSPYENPQVIKP
-73 RPMVSER
+73 RAESSGAVSSNIE
-80 VLTEQQQ
+80 EQWLKKG
-87 AEAEQQPQG
+87 EQEE

-104 FAGSPTTFA
+104 FAGSPSTFA
-113 PVGDVPV
+113 PISDVPV
-120 PADYTVG
+120 PANYTVG
-127 AGDEIVI
+127 AGDEIIV

-139 ENNTHRLRVN
+139 ENETHRLRVN
-149 RAGIINFPSLGPVQV
+149 RAGTINFPSLGPVNV
-164 AGMSF
+164 AGMHF
-169 SDVRESLN
+169 SDVRDSLT

-191 SLGKMRTMQ
+191 SLGELRTMQ

-206 AYKPGSYTVSALTTI
+206 AYKPGAYTVSALTTI

-227 SGGFDESGALR
+227 SGGFGESGALR
-238 NIQLKRNGQVIRK
+238 DIQLKRDGKIIRK

-261 DARNDV
+261 DASNDV
-267 RLMPGDVVFIG
+267 RLLPDDVVLIG
-278 PVGNTISIDGEVNR
+278 SVNDTVSIEGEINR
-292 PAIYEIKPGETYQQA
+292 PAIYEVKAGETYQQL
-307 IHMAGGFT
+307 IQMAGGFT
-315 ANAHRDQVEIKR
+315 ANAHVEQLEIKR
-327 YAAKGA
+327 YASHGA
-333 RNALTLDFNQARDK
+333 REALTLDFNKTQDR
-347 QTKVKDGDT
+347 QSKVKNGDAIKI
-356 VNVLT
+356 LK

-368 YVQIEGDVRHPGFV
+368 YVQIEGDVRHPGYV
-382 EWKSGLRIANLFQA
+382 EWRNGLRVADLFKS
-396 VDTSFNSTADV
+396 VDSAFNSTADV

-413 REVNPQRDIE
+413 REINPQRDIE
-423 VFQINLA
+423 VFQLSLA
-430 NAILAPNSQ
+430 NAILSPGSR
-439 DNLELQSRDRV
+439 DNLQLQSRDRI

-462 AFAEQEVTSKAKTL
+462 TLATQEAVSKAKTL
-476 EQAQQQAEQA
+476 EQAQEQAELE
-486 QQKEQA
+486 QQKEQEVMS
-492 ALNSSVAL
+492 SSVAVSHSEN
-500 LTAPQGNLSQE
+500 G
-511 MLAQGMTTQG
+511 MLNN
-521 HLSGSQN
+521 QN
-528 LNAEAHLQGNR
+528 ATEQAKP
-539 QQVNSGLVMAEP
+539 A
-551 KIMFHGREITQE
+551 KIIFRGKEITEE
-563 DFDAIK
+563 DFEKLK
-569 QNTRSSLLAP
+569 QNTRRTLLAP

-603 KHPGRYPITPRMS
+603 KHPGRYPITPRMT
-616 VSSLLAAAG
+616 VSTLIEAAG

-638 AHTVINNIDERA
+638 ARTAINSADERA
-650 SIDVERVDL
+650 YIDVERIDL
-659 RKAIQGNSNADV
+659 RKAIQGSASDDAIIV
-671 LISGRDRLN
+671 GRDRLN

-704 YTVRQGETLDQLLT
+704 YTVRQGETLNELLE

-748 QYAQDMR
+748 QYAADMR
-755 AETAKKAFRAD
+755 KETAKKTFRAD
-766 GNFNSVISD
+766 SNIGSVISD
-775 PEKTLKFVEEASN
+775 PEKTLAFVEEASR

-797 QLNRILKGD
+797 QLNRILKGER
-806 HSADFM
+806 SADFM

-832 EVQVPITYLLDDKL
+832 EVQVPITYLLDNKL

-883 WFGNNHEDLK
+883 WFGNNKEELK

-921 QTGVAINALK
+921 QTGVAINALR

>member
-1 MLKGYFSIAACVLAS
+1 MLKGYFSIGACILAS
-16 TLMSAAQAQTPT
+16 LFAPLTNAQTPT
-28 PEQIKMFQ
+28 PEQIQMFQ
-36 SLPAD
+36 NLPAD

-48 KYGITLPNGSS
+48 KYGISIPSGASS
-59 AQSSEYNNPQVMAP
+59 QPSSYQNPQVVEQ
-73 RPMVSER
+73 RPVASSA
-80 VLTEQQQ
+80 TEAKVND
-87 AEAEQQPQG
+87 AEKDEQG

-113 PVGDVPV
+113 PISDVPV

-139 ENNTHRLRVN
+139 ENTTHRLRVN

-164 AGMSF
+164 AGMTF
-169 SDVRESLN
+169 SDVRDSLN

-191 SLGKMRTMQ
+191 SLGEMRTMQ

-206 AYKPGSYTVSALTTI
+206 AYKPGAYTVSALTTI

-227 SGGFDESGALR
+227 SGGFSESGALR
-238 NIQLKRNGQVIRK
+238 NVQLKRNGQVIRK

-261 DARNDV
+261 DARNDI
-267 RLMPGDVVFIG
+267 RLLPGDVVFIG
-278 PVGNTISIDGEVNR
+278 ALGNTISIDGEVNR
-292 PAIYEIKPGETYQQA
+292 PAIYEIKPGETYKQA
-307 IHMAGGFT
+307 IQMAGGFT
-315 ANAHRDQVEIKR
+315 ANAYSDQIEVKR

-333 RNALTLDFNQARDK
+333 RDALTLNFSQSHDQ

-356 VNVLT
+356 VNVLK

-368 YVQIEGDVRHPGFV
+368 YVQIEGDVRHPGFI
-382 EWKSGLRIANLFQA
+382 EWKSGLRIADLFQS
-396 VDTSFNSTADV
+396 VDTSFNSTADI

-413 REVNPQRDIE
+413 REINPQRDIE
-423 VFQINLA
+423 VYQVNLA
-430 NAILAPNSQ
+430 SAILSPMSK
-439 DNLELQSRDRV
+439 DNLKLNSRDRV

-462 AFAEQEVTSKAKTL
+462 TLADQETITKAKTL
-476 EQAQQQAEQA
+476 EQAQLQA
-486 QQKEQA
+486 QQEQLKEQEA
-492 ALNSSVAL
+492 ISSSVAVSSA
-500 LTAPQGNLSQE
+500 APIEKDSKQ
-511 MLAQGMTTQG
+511 
-521 HLSGSQN
+521 
-528 LNAEAHLQGNR
+528 
-539 QQVNSGLVMAEP
+539 P
-551 KIMFHGREITQE
+551 KIVFRGKEITKD
-563 DFDAIK
+563 DFEALK
-569 QNTRSSLLAP
+569 QNTRRTLLAP

-603 KHPGRYPITPRMS
+603 KHPGRYPITPRMTIS
-616 VSSLLAAAG
+616 TLIEAAG

-638 AHTVINNIDERA
+638 ARTVINSKDERA
-650 SIDVERVDL
+650 SIDVERIDL
-659 RKAIQGNSNADV
+659 RQAIQGSTADNAIIV
-671 LISGRDRLN
+671 GRDRLN

-704 YTVRQGETLDQLLT
+704 YTVRQGETLGELLE

-748 QYAQDMR
+748 QYAADMR
-755 AETAKKAFRAD
+755 AETAKKTFRAD
-766 GNFNSVISD
+766 SNMGSVISN
-775 PEKTLKFVEEASN
+775 PEATLKFVEEASR

-797 QLNRILKGD
+797 QLNRILKD
-806 HSADFM
+806 ERSADFM

-832 EVQVPITYLLDDKL
+832 EVQVPITYLLDNKL

-876 YKPSSGY
+876 YKPTSGY
-883 WFGNNHEDLK
+883 WFGNNHEELK

>member
-1 MLKGYFSIAACVLAS
+1 MLKGYFSIGACILAS
-16 TLMSAAQAQTPT
+16 LFAPFTNAQTPT
-28 PEQIKMFQ
+28 PEQIQMFQ
-36 SLPAD
+36 NLPAD

-48 KYGITLPNGSS
+48 KYGISIPSGASS
-59 AQSSEYNNPQVMAP
+59 QPSSYQNPQVVEQ
-73 RPMVSER
+73 RPVASSATEVKVTDSEK
-80 VLTEQQQ
+80 E
-87 AEAEQQPQG
+87 EQG

-113 PVGDVPV
+113 PISDVPV

-139 ENNTHRLRVN
+139 ENTTHRLRVN
-149 RAGIINFPSLGPVQV
+149 RAGIINFPSLGPIQV
-164 AGMSF
+164 AGMTF
-169 SDVRESLN
+169 PDVRDSLN

-191 SLGKMRTMQ
+191 SLGEMRTMQ

-206 AYKPGSYTVSALTTI
+206 AYKPGAYTVSALTTI

-227 SGGFDESGALR
+227 SGGFSESGALR
-238 NIQLKRNGQVIRK
+238 NVQLKRNGQVIRK

-261 DARNDV
+261 DARNDI
-267 RLMPGDVVFIG
+267 RLLPGDVVFIG
-278 PVGNTISIDGEVNR
+278 ALGNTISIDGEVNR
-292 PAIYEIKPGETYQQA
+292 PAIYEIKPGETYKQA
-307 IHMAGGFT
+307 IQMAGGFT
-315 ANAHRDQVEIKR
+315 ANAYSDQIEVKR
-327 YAAKGA
+327 YAEKGA
-333 RNALTLDFNQARDK
+333 RDALTLNFSQSHDQ
-347 QTKVKDGDT
+347 QTKVKDGDA
-356 VNVLT
+356 VNVL
-361 KSEELTR
+361 KKNEELTR
-368 YVQIEGDVRHPGFV
+368 YVQIEGDVRHPGFI
-382 EWKSGLRIANLFQA
+382 EWKSGLRIADLFQS

-407 NYAVVV
+407 SYAVVV
-413 REVNPQRDIE
+413 REISPQRDIE
-423 VFQINLA
+423 VYQVNLA
-430 NAILAPNSQ
+430 NAILSPTSK
-439 DNLELQSRDRV
+439 DNLKLNSRDRV

-462 AFAEQEVTSKAKTL
+462 TLADQETVSKAKTL
-476 EQAQQQAEQA
+476 EQAQLQA
-486 QQKEQA
+486 QQEQLKEQEVMS
-492 ALNSSVAL
+492 SSVAVSSA
-500 LTAPQGNLSQE
+500 TPIEKDSKQ
-511 MLAQGMTTQG
+511 
-521 HLSGSQN
+521 
-528 LNAEAHLQGNR
+528 
-539 QQVNSGLVMAEP
+539 P
-551 KIMFHGREITQE
+551 KIVFRGKEITKD
-563 DFDAIK
+563 DFEALK
-569 QNTRSSLLAP
+569 QNTRRTLLAP

-603 KHPGRYPITPRMS
+603 KHPGRYPITPRMTIS
-616 VSSLLAAAG
+616 TLIGAAG

-638 AHTVINNIDERA
+638 ARTVINSKDERA
-650 SIDVERVDL
+650 SINVERIDL
-659 RKAIQGNSNADV
+659 RQAIQGSTADDAIIV
-671 LISGRDRLN
+671 GRDRLN

-704 YTVRQGETLDQLLT
+704 YTVRQGETLGELLE

-748 QYAQDMR
+748 QYAADMR
-755 AETAKKAFRAD
+755 AETAKKTFRAD
-766 GNFNSVISD
+766 SNMGSVISD
-775 PEKTLKFVEEASN
+775 PDKTLKFVEEASR

-797 QLNRILKGD
+797 QLNRILKD
-806 HSADFM
+806 ERSADFM

-832 EVQVPITYLLDDKL
+832 EVQVPITYLLDNKL

-876 YKPSSGY
+876 YKPKSGY
-883 WFGNNHEDLK
+883 WFGNNHEELK

>member
-1 MLKGYFSIAACVLAS
+1 MFKGFLSVAAFILACTFAS
-16 TLMSAAQAQTPT
+16 YSMAQTPT

-36 SLPAD
+36 NLPAD

-48 KYGITLPNGSS
+48 KYGFSIPSS
-59 AQSSEYNNPQVMAP
+59 SSSNKSPYENPQVIKP
-73 RPMVSER
+73 RAKASGALSSNIE
-80 VLTEQQQ
+80 EQWLKKG
-87 AEAEQQPQG
+87 EQEE

-104 FAGSPTTFA
+104 FAGSPSTFA
-113 PVGDVPV
+113 PISDVPV
-120 PADYTVG
+120 PANYTVG
-127 AGDEIVI
+127 AGDEIIV

-139 ENNTHRLRVN
+139 ENETHRLRVN
-149 RAGIINFPSLGPVQV
+149 RAGTINFPSLGPVNV
-164 AGMSF
+164 AGMHF
-169 SDVRESLN
+169 SDVRDSLT

-191 SLGKMRTMQ
+191 SLGELRTMQ

-206 AYKPGSYTVSALTTI
+206 AYKPGAYTVSALTTI

-227 SGGFDESGALR
+227 SGGFGESGALR
-238 NIQLKRNGQVIRK
+238 DIQLKRDGKIIRK

-261 DARNDV
+261 DASNDV
-267 RLMPGDVVFIG
+267 RLLPDDVVLIG
-278 PVGNTISIDGEVNR
+278 SVNDTVSIEGEINR
-292 PAIYEIKPGETYQQA
+292 PAIYEVKQGETYQQL
-307 IHMAGGFT
+307 IQMAGGFT
-315 ANAHRDQVEIKR
+315 ANAHVEQLEIKR
-327 YAAKGA
+327 YASHGA
-333 RNALTLDFNQARDK
+333 REALTLDFNKTQDR
-347 QTKVKDGDT
+347 QSKVKNGDAIKI
-356 VNVLT
+356 LK

-368 YVQIEGDVRHPGFV
+368 YVQIEGDVRHPGYV
-382 EWKSGLRIANLFQA
+382 EWRNGLRVADLFKS
-396 VDTSFNSTADV
+396 VDSAFNSTADV

-413 REVNPQRDIE
+413 REINPQRDIE
-423 VFQINLA
+423 VFQLSLA
-430 NAILAPNSQ
+430 NAILSPSSQ
-439 DNLELQSRDRV
+439 DNLQLQSRDRI

-462 AFAEQEVTSKAKTL
+462 TLATQDAVSKAKTL
-476 EQAQQQAEQA
+476 EQAQEQAELE
-486 QQKEQA
+486 QQKEQEVMS
-492 ALNSSVAL
+492 SSVAVSH
-500 LTAPQGNLSQE
+500 PENG
-511 MLAQGMTTQG
+511 MLNN
-521 HLSGSQN
+521 QN
-528 LNAEAHLQGNR
+528 VTEQTKPA
-539 QQVNSGLVMAEP
+539 
-551 KIMFHGREITQE
+551 KIIFRGKEITEE
-563 DFDAIK
+563 DFEKLK
-569 QNTRSSLLAP
+569 QNTRRTLLAP

-603 KHPGRYPITPRMS
+603 KHPGRYPITPRMT
-616 VSSLLAAAG
+616 VSTLIEAAG

-638 AHTVINNIDERA
+638 ARTAINNVDERA
-650 SIDVERVDL
+650 YIDVERIDL
-659 RKAIQGNSNADV
+659 RKAIQGSASDDAIIV
-671 LISGRDRLN
+671 GRDRLN

-704 YTVRQGETLDQLLT
+704 YTVRQGETLSELLG

-748 QYAQDMR
+748 QYAADMR
-755 AETAKKAFRAD
+755 KETAKKTFRAD
-766 GNFNSVISD
+766 SNMASVISD
-775 PEKTLKFVEEASN
+775 PEKTLAFVEEASR

-797 QLNRILKGD
+797 QLNHILKGER
-806 HSADFM
+806 SADFM

-832 EVQVPITYLLDDKL
+832 EVQVPITYLLDNKL

-883 WFGNNHEDLK
+883 WFGNNKEGLK

>member
-1 MLKGYFSIAACVLAS
+1 MMLSIGAPLAFG
-16 TLMSAAQAQTPT
+16 QTPT
-28 PEQIKMFQ
+28 AQQIEMFKN
-36 SLPAD
+36 LPAD

-48 KYGITLPNGSS
+48 KYGISIPSGASS
-59 AQSSEYNNPQVMAP
+59 QPSSYQNPQVVEP
-73 RPMVSER
+73 RPIASSATEAKVNDSEK
-80 VLTEQQQ
+80 ED
-87 AEAEQQPQG
+87 QG

-113 PVGDVPV
+113 PISDVPV

-139 ENNTHRLRVN
+139 ENTTHRLRVN

-164 AGMSF
+164 AGMTF
-169 SDVRESLN
+169 SDVRDSLN

-191 SLGKMRTMQ
+191 SLGEMRTMQ

-206 AYKPGSYTVSALTTI
+206 AYKPGAYTVSALTTI

-227 SGGFDESGALR
+227 SGGFSESGALR
-238 NIQLKRNGQVIRK
+238 SVQLKRNGQVIRK

-267 RLMPGDVVFIG
+267 RLLPGDVVFIG
-278 PVGNTISIDGEVNR
+278 ALGNTMSIDGEVNR
-292 PAIYEIKPGETYQQA
+292 PAIYEIKPGETYKQA
-307 IHMAGGFT
+307 IQMAGGFT
-315 ANAHRDQVEIKR
+315 ANAYSEQIEVKR

-333 RNALTLDFNQARDK
+333 RDALTLNFSQSNDQ

-356 VNVLT
+356 VNVLK

-368 YVQIEGDVRHPGFV
+368 YVQIEGDVRHPGFI
-382 EWKSGLRIANLFQA
+382 EWKSGLRIADLFQS

-407 NYAVVV
+407 NYAIVV
-413 REVNPQRDIE
+413 REINPQRDIE
-423 VFQINLA
+423 VYQVNLA
-430 NAILAPNSQ
+430 NAILSPTSK
-439 DNLELQSRDRV
+439 DNLKLNARDRV

-462 AFAEQEVTSKAKTL
+462 TLAAQETVTKAKTL
-476 EQAQQQAEQA
+476 EQAQLQA
-486 QQKEQA
+486 QQEQLKEQEVMS
-492 ALNSSVAL
+492 SSVAVSSA
-500 LTAPQGNLSQE
+500 TAKEKDSKQ
-511 MLAQGMTTQG
+511 
-521 HLSGSQN
+521 
-528 LNAEAHLQGNR
+528 
-539 QQVNSGLVMAEP
+539 P
-551 KIMFHGREITQE
+551 KIVFRGKEITK
-563 DFDAIK
+563 DAFEALK
-569 QNTRSSLLAP
+569 QNTRRTLLAP

-603 KHPGRYPITPRMS
+603 KYPGRYPITPRMTIS
-616 VSSLLAAAG
+616 TLIEAAG

-638 AHTVINNIDERA
+638 ARTVINSKDERA
-650 SIDVERVDL
+650 SIDVERIDL
-659 RKAIQGNSNADV
+659 RQAIQGSSADDAIIV
-671 LISGRDRLN
+671 GRDRLN
-680 ILEKPNVKLQS
+680 ILGKPNVKLQS

-704 YTVRQGETLDQLLT
+704 YTVRQGETLGELLE

-748 QYAQDMR
+748 QYAADMR
-755 AETAKKAFRAD
+755 AETAKKTFRAD
-766 GNFNSVISD
+766 SNMGSVISD
-775 PEKTLKFVEEASN
+775 PDKTLKFVEEASR

-797 QLNRILKGD
+797 QLNRILKD
-806 HSADFM
+806 ERSADFM

-818 LFVPTFRNTVSIMG
+818 LFIPTFRNTVSIMG
-832 EVQVPITYLLDDKL
+832 EVQVPITYLLDNKL

-876 YKPSSGY
+876 YKPTSGY
-883 WFGNNHEDLK
+883 WFGNSHEELK

>member
-1 MLKGYFSIAACVLAS
+1 MFKGYFSIAAFILAS
-16 TLMSAAQAQTPT
+16 TFASYSMAQTPT

-36 SLPAD
+36 NLPAD

-48 KYGITLPNGSS
+48 KYGFSIPSS
-59 AQSSEYNNPQVMAP
+59 SSSNKSPYENPQVIKP
-73 RPMVSER
+73 RVESSGAVSSNIE
-80 VLTEQQQ
+80 EQWLKKG
-87 AEAEQQPQG
+87 EQEE

-104 FAGSPTTFA
+104 FAGSPSTFA
-113 PVGDVPV
+113 PISDVPV
-120 PADYTVG
+120 PANYTVG
-127 AGDEIVI
+127 AGDEIIV

-139 ENNTHRLRVN
+139 ENETHRLRVN
-149 RAGIINFPSLGPVQV
+149 RAGTINFPSLGPVNV
-164 AGMSF
+164 AGMHF
-169 SDVRESLN
+169 SDVRDSLT

-191 SLGKMRTMQ
+191 SLGELRTMQ

-206 AYKPGSYTVSALTTI
+206 AYKPGAYTVSALTTI

-227 SGGFDESGALR
+227 SGGFGESGALR
-238 NIQLKRNGQVIRK
+238 DIQLKRDGKIIRK

-261 DARNDV
+261 DASNDV
-267 RLMPGDVVFIG
+267 RLLPDDVVLIG
-278 PVGNTISIDGEVNR
+278 SVNDTVSIEGEINR
-292 PAIYEIKPGETYQQA
+292 PAIYEVKAGETYQQL
-307 IHMAGGFT
+307 IQMAGGFT
-315 ANAHRDQVEIKR
+315 ANAHVEQLEIKR
-327 YAAKGA
+327 YASHGA
-333 RNALTLDFNQARDK
+333 REALTLDFNKMQDR
-347 QTKVKDGDT
+347 QSKVKNGDAIKI
-356 VNVLT
+356 LK

-368 YVQIEGDVRHPGFV
+368 YVQVEGDVRHPGYV
-382 EWKSGLRIANLFQA
+382 EWRNGLRVADLFKS
-396 VDTSFNSTADV
+396 VDSAFNSTADV

-413 REVNPQRDIE
+413 REINPQRDIE
-423 VFQINLA
+423 VFQLSLA
-430 NAILAPNSQ
+430 NAILSPSSQ
-439 DNLELQSRDRV
+439 DNLKLHSRDRI

-462 AFAEQEVTSKAKTL
+462 TLVTQDAVSKAKTL
-476 EQAQQQAEQA
+476 EQAQEQAELE
-486 QQKEQA
+486 QQKEQEVMS
-492 ALNSSVAL
+492 SSVAVSHSANGTL
-500 LTAPQGNLSQE
+500 NNQI
-511 MLAQGMTTQG
+511 TTEQ
-521 HLSGSQN
+521 
-528 LNAEAHLQGNR
+528 AKPA
-539 QQVNSGLVMAEP
+539 
-551 KIMFHGREITQE
+551 KIIFRGKEITEE
-563 DFDAIK
+563 DFEKLK
-569 QNTRSSLLAP
+569 QNTRRTLLAP

-603 KHPGRYPITPRMS
+603 KHPGRYPITPRMT
-616 VSSLLAAAG
+616 VSTLIEAAG

-638 AHTVINNIDERA
+638 ARTAINSADERA
-650 SIDVERVDL
+650 YIDVERIDL
-659 RKAIQGNSNADV
+659 RKAIQGSASDDAV
-671 LISGRDRLN
+671 IVGRDRLN

-704 YTVRQGETLDQLLT
+704 YTVRQGETLSELLD

-748 QYAQDMR
+748 QYAADMR
-755 AETAKKAFRAD
+755 KETAKKTFRAD
-766 GNFNSVISD
+766 SNIGSVISD
-775 PEKTLKFVEEASN
+775 PEKTLAFVEEASR

-797 QLNRILKGD
+797 QLNRILKGER
-806 HSADFM
+806 SADFM

-832 EVQVPITYLLDDKL
+832 EVQVPITYLLDNKL

-883 WFGNNHEDLK
+883 WFGNNNEGLK

>member
-1 MLKGYFSIAACVLAS
+1 MLKGYFSIGACILAS
-16 TLMSAAQAQTPT
+16 LFAPLTSAQTPT
-28 PEQIKMFQ
+28 PEQIQMFQ
-36 SLPAD
+36 NLPAD

-48 KYGITLPNGSS
+48 KYGISIPSGASS
-59 AQSSEYNNPQVMAP
+59 QPSSYPNPQVIEQ
-73 RPMVSER
+73 RPAVSSA
-80 VLTEQQQ
+80 TE
-87 AEAEQQPQG
+87 AKVNDSEKDEQG

-113 PVGDVPV
+113 PISDVPV

-139 ENNTHRLRVN
+139 ENTTHRLRVN
-149 RAGIINFPSLGPVQV
+149 RAGIINFPSLGPIQV
-164 AGMSF
+164 AGMTF
-169 SDVRESLN
+169 PDVRDSLN

-191 SLGKMRTMQ
+191 SLGEMRTMQ

-206 AYKPGSYTVSALTTI
+206 AYKPGAYTVSALTTI

-227 SGGFDESGALR
+227 SGGFSESGALR
-238 NIQLKRNGQVIRK
+238 NVQLKRNGQVIRK

-261 DARNDV
+261 DARNDI
-267 RLMPGDVVFIG
+267 RLLPGDVVFIG
-278 PVGNTISIDGEVNR
+278 ALGNTISIDGEVNR
-292 PAIYEIKPGETYQQA
+292 PAIYEIKPGETYKQA
-307 IHMAGGFT
+307 IQMAGGFT
-315 ANAHRDQVEIKR
+315 ANAYSDQIEVKR

-333 RNALTLDFNQARDK
+333 RDALTLNFSQSHDQ
-347 QTKVKDGDT
+347 QTKVKDGDA
-356 VNVLT
+356 VNVL
-361 KSEELTR
+361 KKNEELTR
-368 YVQIEGDVRHPGFV
+368 YVQIEGDVRHPGFI
-382 EWKSGLRIANLFQA
+382 EWKSGLRIADLFQS

-407 NYAVVV
+407 SYAVVV
-413 REVNPQRDIE
+413 REINPQRDIE
-423 VFQINLA
+423 VYQVNLA
-430 NAILAPNSQ
+430 NAILSPTSK
-439 DNLELQSRDRV
+439 DNLKLNSRDRV

-462 AFAEQEVTSKAKTL
+462 TLADQETVTKAKTL
-476 EQAQQQAEQA
+476 EQAQLQA
-486 QQKEQA
+486 QQEQLKEQEVMS
-492 ALNSSVAL
+492 SSVAVSSATPL
-500 LTAPQGNLSQE
+500 EKDLKQ
-511 MLAQGMTTQG
+511 
-521 HLSGSQN
+521 
-528 LNAEAHLQGNR
+528 
-539 QQVNSGLVMAEP
+539 P
-551 KIMFHGREITQE
+551 KIVFRGKEITKD
-563 DFDAIK
+563 DFEALK
-569 QNTRSSLLAP
+569 QNTRRTLLAP

-603 KHPGRYPITPRMS
+603 KHPGRYPITPRMTIS
-616 VSSLLAAAG
+616 TLIEAAG

-638 AHTVINNIDERA
+638 ARTVINSKDERA
-650 SIDVERVDL
+650 SIDVERIDL
-659 RKAIQGNSNADV
+659 RQAIQGSTADDAIIV
-671 LISGRDRLN
+671 GRDRLN

-704 YTVRQGETLDQLLT
+704 YTVRQGETLGELLE

-748 QYAQDMR
+748 QYAADMR
-755 AETAKKAFRAD
+755 AETAKKTFRAD
-766 GNFNSVISD
+766 SNMGSVISD
-775 PEKTLKFVEEASN
+775 PDKTLKFVEEASR

-797 QLNRILKGD
+797 QLNRILKD
-806 HSADFM
+806 ERSADFM

-832 EVQVPITYLLDDKL
+832 EVQVPITYLLDNKL

-876 YKPSSGY
+876 YKPTSGY
-883 WFGNNHEDLK
+883 WFGNNHEELK

>member
-1 MLKGYFSIAACVLAS
+1 MFKGYFSIAAFILAS
-16 TLMSAAQAQTPT
+16 TFASYSIAQTPT

-36 SLPAD
+36 NLPAD

-48 KYGITLPNGSS
+48 KYGFSIPSS
-59 AQSSEYNNPQVMAP
+59 SSSNKSPYENPQVIKP
-73 RPMVSER
+73 RAESSGAVSSNIE
-80 VLTEQQQ
+80 EQWLKKG
-87 AEAEQQPQG
+87 EQKE

-104 FAGSPTTFA
+104 FSGSPSTFA
-113 PVGDVPV
+113 PISDVPV
-120 PADYTVG
+120 PANYTVG
-127 AGDEIVI
+127 SGDEIIV

-139 ENNTHRLRVN
+139 ENETHRLRVN
-149 RAGIINFPSLGPVQV
+149 RAGTINFPSLGPVNV
-164 AGMSF
+164 AGMHF
-169 SDVRESLN
+169 SDVRDSLT

-191 SLGKMRTMQ
+191 SLGELRTMQ

-206 AYKPGSYTVSALTTI
+206 AYKPGAYTVSALTTI

-227 SGGFDESGALR
+227 SGGFGESGALR
-238 NIQLKRNGQVIRK
+238 DIQLKRDGKIIRK

-261 DARNDV
+261 DASNDV
-267 RLMPGDVVFIG
+267 RLLPDDVVLIG
-278 PVGNTISIDGEVNR
+278 SVNDTVSIEGEINR
-292 PAIYEIKPGETYQQA
+292 PAIYEVKAGETYQQL
-307 IHMAGGFT
+307 IQMAGGFT
-315 ANAHRDQVEIKR
+315 ANAYVEQLEIKR
-327 YAAKGA
+327 YASHGA
-333 RNALTLDFNQARDK
+333 REALTLDFNKTQDR
-347 QTKVKDGDT
+347 QSKVKNGDSIKI
-356 VNVLT
+356 LK

-368 YVQIEGDVRHPGFV
+368 YVQIEGDVHHPGYV
-382 EWKSGLRIANLFQA
+382 EWRNGVRVADLFKS
-396 VDTSFNSTADV
+396 VDSAFNSTADV

-413 REVNPQRDIE
+413 REINPQRDIE
-423 VFQINLA
+423 VFQLSLA
-430 NAILAPNSQ
+430 NAILSPGSQ
-439 DNLELQSRDRV
+439 DNLQLQSRDRI

-462 AFAEQEVTSKAKTL
+462 TLATQEAVSKAKTL
-476 EQAQQQAEQA
+476 EQAQEQAELE
-486 QQKEQA
+486 QQKEQEVMS
-492 ALNSSVAL
+492 SSVAVSHSEN
-500 LTAPQGNLSQE
+500 G
-511 MLAQGMTTQG
+511 MLNNQSATEQ
-521 HLSGSQN
+521 
-528 LNAEAHLQGNR
+528 AKPA
-539 QQVNSGLVMAEP
+539 
-551 KIMFHGREITQE
+551 KIIFRGKEITEE
-563 DFDAIK
+563 DFEKLK
-569 QNTRSSLLAP
+569 QNTRRTLLAP

-603 KHPGRYPITPRMS
+603 KHPGRYPITPRMT
-616 VSSLLAAAG
+616 VSTLIEAAG

-638 AHTVINNIDERA
+638 ARTAINSADERA
-650 SIDVERVDL
+650 YIDVERIDL
-659 RKAIQGNSNADV
+659 RKAIQGSASDDAIIV
-671 LISGRDRLN
+671 GRDRLN

-704 YTVRQGETLDQLLT
+704 YTVRQGETLSELLE

-748 QYAQDMR
+748 QYAADMR
-755 AETAKKAFRAD
+755 AETAKKTFRAD
-766 GNFNSVISD
+766 SNMGSVISD
-775 PEKTLKFVEEASN
+775 PDKTLKFVEEASR

-797 QLNRILKGD
+797 QLNRILKGER
-806 HSADFM
+806 SADFM

-832 EVQVPITYLLDDKL
+832 EVQVPITYLLDNKL

-883 WFGNNHEDLK
+883 WFGNNQEGLK

>member
-1 MLKGYFSIAACVLAS
+1 MFKGYFSIAAFILAS
-16 TLMSAAQAQTPT
+16 TFASYSMAQTPT

-36 SLPAD
+36 NLPAD

-48 KYGITLPNGSS
+48 KYGFSS
-59 AQSSEYNNPQVMAP
+59 PSSSSSNKSPYENPQVIKP
-73 RPMVSER
+73 RAESSGAVSSNIE
-80 VLTEQQQ
+80 EQWLKKD
-87 AEAEQQPQG
+87 EKEE

-104 FAGSPTTFA
+104 FAGSPSTFA
-113 PVGDVPV
+113 PISDVPV
-120 PADYTVG
+120 PANYTVG
-127 AGDEIVI
+127 AGDEIIV

-139 ENNTHRLRVN
+139 ENETHRLRVN
-149 RAGIINFPSLGPVQV
+149 RAGTINFPSLGPVNV
-164 AGMSF
+164 AGMHF
-169 SDVRESLN
+169 SDVRDSLT

-191 SLGKMRTMQ
+191 SLGELRTMQ

-206 AYKPGSYTVSALTTI
+206 AYKPGAYTVSALTTI

-227 SGGFDESGALR
+227 SGGFGESGALR
-238 NIQLKRNGQVIRK
+238 DIQLKRDGKIIRK

-261 DARNDV
+261 DASNDV
-267 RLMPGDVVFIG
+267 RLLPDDVVLIG
-278 PVGNTISIDGEVNR
+278 SVNDTVSIEGEINR
-292 PAIYEIKPGETYQQA
+292 PAIYEVKQGETYQQL
-307 IHMAGGFT
+307 IQMAGGFT
-315 ANAHRDQVEIKR
+315 ANAHAEQLEIKR
-327 YAAKGA
+327 YASHGT
-333 RNALTLDFNQARDK
+333 REALTLDFNKTQDR
-347 QTKVKDGDT
+347 QSKVKNGDAIKI
-356 VNVLT
+356 LK

-368 YVQIEGDVRHPGFV
+368 YVQIEGDVRHPGYV
-382 EWKSGLRIANLFQA
+382 EWRNGLRVADLFKS
-396 VDTSFNSTADV
+396 VDSAFNSTADV

-413 REVNPQRDIE
+413 REINPQRDIE
-423 VFQINLA
+423 VFQLSLA
-430 NAILAPNSQ
+430 NAILSPGSQ
-439 DNLELQSRDRV
+439 DNIKLHSRDRI

-462 AFAEQEVTSKAKTL
+462 TLATQESVSKAKTL
-476 EQAQQQAEQA
+476 EQAQEQAELE
-486 QQKEQA
+486 QQKEQEVMS
-492 ALNSSVAL
+492 SSVAVSHS
-500 LTAPQGNLSQE
+500 AD
-511 MLAQGMTTQG
+511 GMVVNQNTTQ
-521 HLSGSQN
+521 LDKP
-528 LNAEAHLQGNR
+528 
-539 QQVNSGLVMAEP
+539 V
-551 KIMFHGREITQE
+551 KIIFRGKEITEE
-563 DFDAIK
+563 DFEKLK
-569 QNTRSSLLAP
+569 QNTRRTLLAP

-603 KHPGRYPITPRMS
+603 KHPGRYPITPRMT
-616 VSSLLAAAG
+616 VSTLIEAAG

-638 AHTVINNIDERA
+638 ARTAINSADERA
-650 SIDVERVDL
+650 YIDVERIDL
-659 RKAIQGNSNADV
+659 RKAIQGSASDDAIIV
-671 LISGRDRLN
+671 GRDRLN

-704 YTVRQGETLDQLLT
+704 YTVRQGETLNELLE

-748 QYAQDMR
+748 QYAADMR
-755 AETAKKAFRAD
+755 KETAKKTFRAD
-766 GNFNSVISD
+766 SNIGSVISD
-775 PEKTLKFVEEASN
+775 PEKTLAFVEEASR

-797 QLNRILKGD
+797 QLNRILKGER
-806 HSADFM
+806 SADFM

-832 EVQVPITYLLDDKL
+832 EVQVPITYLLDNKL

-883 WFGNNHEDLK
+883 WFGNNKEELK

>member
-1 MLKGYFSIAACVLAS
+1 MFKGYFSVAAFILAS
-16 TLMSAAQAQTPT
+16 TFASYSMAQTPT

-36 SLPAD
+36 NLPAD

-48 KYGITLPNGSS
+48 KYGLSIPSS
-59 AQSSEYNNPQVMAP
+59 SSSNKSPYENPQVIKP
-73 RPMVSER
+73 RSESSGTISSN
-80 VLTEQQQ
+80 VEEEWLKKGEQ
-87 AEAEQQPQG
+87 EE

-104 FAGSPTTFA
+104 FSGSPSTFA
-113 PVGDVPV
+113 PISDVPV
-120 PADYTVG
+120 PANYTVG
-127 AGDEIVI
+127 AGDEIIV

-139 ENNTHRLRVN
+139 ENETHRLRVN
-149 RAGIINFPSLGPVQV
+149 RAGTINFPSLGPVNV
-164 AGMSF
+164 AGMHF
-169 SDVRESLN
+169 SDVRDSLT

-191 SLGKMRTMQ
+191 SLGELRTMQ

-206 AYKPGSYTVSALTTI
+206 AYKPGAYTVSALTTI

-227 SGGFDESGALR
+227 SGGFGESGALR
-238 NIQLKRNGQVIRK
+238 DIQLKRDGKIIRK

-261 DARNDV
+261 DASNDV
-267 RLMPGDVVFIG
+267 RLLPDDVVLIG
-278 PVGNTISIDGEVNR
+278 SVNDTVSIEGEINR
-292 PAIYEIKPGETYQQA
+292 PAIYELKAGETYQQL
-307 IHMAGGFT
+307 IQMAGGFT
-315 ANAHRDQVEIKR
+315 ANAHVEQLEIKR
-327 YAAKGA
+327 YASHGA
-333 RNALTLDFNQARDK
+333 REALTLDFNKTQDR
-347 QTKVKDGDT
+347 QSKVKNGDAIKI
-356 VNVLT
+356 LK

-368 YVQIEGDVRHPGFV
+368 YVQVEGDVRHPGYV
-382 EWKSGLRIANLFQA
+382 EWRNGLRVADLFKS
-396 VDTSFNSTADV
+396 VDSAFNSTADV

-413 REVNPQRDIE
+413 REINPQRDIE
-423 VFQINLA
+423 VFQLSLA
-430 NAILAPNSQ
+430 NAILSPGSQ
-439 DNLELQSRDRV
+439 DNLKLHSRDRI

-462 AFAEQEVTSKAKTL
+462 TLATQDAVSKAKTL
-476 EQAQQQAEQA
+476 EQAQEQAELE
-486 QQKEQA
+486 QQKEQEVMS
-492 ALNSSVAL
+492 SSVAVSHSANGTL
-500 LTAPQGNLSQE
+500 NNQS
-511 MLAQGMTTQG
+511 TTEQ
-521 HLSGSQN
+521 
-528 LNAEAHLQGNR
+528 AKPA
-539 QQVNSGLVMAEP
+539 
-551 KIMFHGREITQE
+551 KIIFRGKEITEE
-563 DFDAIK
+563 DFEKLK
-569 QNTRSSLLAP
+569 QNTRRTLLAP

-603 KHPGRYPITPRMS
+603 KHPGRYPITPRMT
-616 VSSLLAAAG
+616 VSTLIEAAG

-638 AHTVINNIDERA
+638 ARTAINSADERA
-650 SIDVERVDL
+650 YIDVERIDL
-659 RKAIQGNSNADV
+659 RKAIQGSASDDAV
-671 LISGRDRLN
+671 IVGRDRLN

-704 YTVRQGETLDQLLT
+704 YTVRQGETLSELLD

-748 QYAQDMR
+748 QYAADMR
-755 AETAKKAFRAD
+755 KETAKKTFRAD
-766 GNFNSVISD
+766 SNIGSVISD
-775 PEKTLKFVEEASN
+775 PEKTLAFVEEASR

-797 QLNRILKGD
+797 QLNRILKGER
-806 HSADFM
+806 SADFM

-832 EVQVPITYLLDDKL
+832 EVQVPITYLLDNKL

-883 WFGNNHEDLK
+883 WFGNNKEGLK

>member
-1 MLKGYFSIAACVLAS
+1 MFKGYFSIAAFILAS
-16 TLMSAAQAQTPT
+16 TFASYSMAQTPT

-36 SLPAD
+36 NLPAD

-48 KYGITLPNGSS
+48 KYGFSIPSS
-59 AQSSEYNNPQVMAP
+59 SSSNKSPYENPQLIKP
-73 RPMVSER
+73 RAESSGAVSSNIE
-80 VLTEQQQ
+80 EQWLKKG
-87 AEAEQQPQG
+87 EQEE

-104 FAGSPTTFA
+104 FAGSPSTFA
-113 PVGDVPV
+113 PISDVPV
-120 PADYTVG
+120 PANYTVG
-127 AGDEIVI
+127 AGDEIIV

-139 ENNTHRLRVN
+139 ENETYRLRVN
-149 RAGIINFPSLGPVQV
+149 RAGTINFPSLGPVNV
-164 AGMSF
+164 AGMHF
-169 SDVRESLN
+169 SDVRDSLT

-191 SLGKMRTMQ
+191 SLGELRTMQ

-206 AYKPGSYTVSALTTI
+206 AYKPGAYTVSALTTI

-227 SGGFDESGALR
+227 SGGFGESGALR
-238 NIQLKRNGQVIRK
+238 DIQLKRDGKIIRK

-261 DARNDV
+261 DASNDV
-267 RLMPGDVVFIG
+267 RLLPDDVVLIG
-278 PVGNTISIDGEVNR
+278 SVNDTVSIEGEINR
-292 PAIYEIKPGETYQQA
+292 PAIYEVKAGETYQQL
-307 IHMAGGFT
+307 IQMAGGFT
-315 ANAHRDQVEIKR
+315 ANAHVEQLEIKR
-327 YAAKGA
+327 YASHGV
-333 RNALTLDFNQARDK
+333 REALTLDFNKTQER
-347 QTKVKDGDT
+347 QSKVKNGDAIKI
-356 VNVLT
+356 LK

-368 YVQIEGDVRHPGFV
+368 YVQIEGDVRHPGYL
-382 EWKSGLRIANLFQA
+382 EWRNGLRVADLFKS
-396 VDTSFNSTADV
+396 VDSAFNSTADV

-413 REVNPQRDIE
+413 REINPQRDIE
-423 VFQINLA
+423 VFQLSLA
-430 NAILAPNSQ
+430 NAILSPGSQ
-439 DNLELQSRDRV
+439 DNLQLQSRDRI

-462 AFAEQEVTSKAKTL
+462 TLATQEAVSKAKTL
-476 EQAQQQAEQA
+476 EQAQEQAELE
-486 QQKEQA
+486 QQKEQEVM
-492 ALNSSVAL
+492 STSVAVSHSANGTL
-500 LTAPQGNLSQE
+500 NN
-511 MLAQGMTTQG
+511 
-521 HLSGSQN
+521 QN
-528 LNAEAHLQGNR
+528 ATEQAKP
-539 QQVNSGLVMAEP
+539 A
-551 KIMFHGREITQE
+551 KIIFRGKEITEE
-563 DFDAIK
+563 DFEKLK
-569 QNTRSSLLAP
+569 QNTRRTLLAP

-603 KHPGRYPITPRMS
+603 RHPGRYPITPRMT
-616 VSSLLAAAG
+616 VSTLIEAAG

-638 AHTVINNIDERA
+638 ARTAINSADERA
-650 SIDVERVDL
+650 YIDVERIDL
-659 RKAIQGNSNADV
+659 RKAIQGSVSDDAIIV
-671 LISGRDRLN
+671 GRDRLN

-704 YTVRQGETLDQLLT
+704 YTVRQGETLSELLE

-748 QYAQDMR
+748 QYAADMR
-755 AETAKKAFRAD
+755 AETAKKTFRAD
-766 GNFNSVISD
+766 SNMGSVISD
-775 PEKTLKFVEEASN
+775 PDKTLKFVEEASR

-797 QLNRILKGD
+797 QLNRILKGER
-806 HSADFM
+806 SADFM

-832 EVQVPITYLLDDKL
+832 EVQVPITYLLDNKL

-883 WFGNNHEDLK
+883 WFGNNKEGLK

>member
-1 MLKGYFSIAACVLAS
+1 
-16 TLMSAAQAQTPT
+16 
-28 PEQIKMFQ
+28 
-36 SLPAD
+36 D
-41 QQQALAS
+41 
-48 KYGITLPNGSS
+48 
-59 AQSSEYNNPQVMAP
+59 SEK
-73 RPMVSER
+73 E
-80 VLTEQQQ
+80 E
-87 AEAEQQPQG
+87 QG

-113 PVGDVPV
+113 PISDVPV

-139 ENNTHRLRVN
+139 ENTTHRLRVN

-164 AGMSF
+164 AGMTF
-169 SDVRESLN
+169 SDVRDSLN

-191 SLGKMRTMQ
+191 SLGEMRTMQ

-206 AYKPGSYTVSALTTI
+206 AYKPGAYTVSALTTI

-227 SGGFDESGALR
+227 SGGFSESGALR
-238 NIQLKRNGQVIRK
+238 NVQLKRNGQVIRK

-261 DARNDV
+261 DARNDI
-267 RLMPGDVVFIG
+267 RLLPGDVVFIG
-278 PVGNTISIDGEVNR
+278 ALGNTISIDGEVNR
-292 PAIYEIKPGETYQQA
+292 PAIYEIKPGETYKQA
-307 IHMAGGFT
+307 IQMAGGFT
-315 ANAHRDQVEIKR
+315 ANAYSDQIEVKR

-333 RNALTLDFNQARDK
+333 RDALTLNFSQSHDQE
-347 QTKVKDGDT
+347 TKVKDGDA
-356 VNVLT
+356 VNVL
-361 KSEELTR
+361 KKNEELTR
-368 YVQIEGDVRHPGFV
+368 YVQIEGDVRHPGFI
-382 EWKSGLRIANLFQA
+382 EWKSGLRIADLFQS

-407 NYAVVV
+407 SYAIVV
-413 REVNPQRDIE
+413 REINPQRDIE
-423 VFQINLA
+423 VYQVNLA
-430 NAILAPNSQ
+430 NAILSPTSK
-439 DNLELQSRDRV
+439 DNLKLNSRDRV

-462 AFAEQEVTSKAKTL
+462 TLADQETVTKAKTL
-476 EQAQQQAEQA
+476 EQAQLQA
-486 QQKEQA
+486 QQEQLKEQEVIS
-492 ALNSSVAL
+492 SSVAVSSATPL
-500 LTAPQGNLSQE
+500 EKDSKQ
-511 MLAQGMTTQG
+511 
-521 HLSGSQN
+521 
-528 LNAEAHLQGNR
+528 
-539 QQVNSGLVMAEP
+539 P
-551 KIMFHGREITQE
+551 KIVFRGKEITKD
-563 DFDAIK
+563 DFEALK
-569 QNTRSSLLAP
+569 QNTRRTLLAP

-603 KHPGRYPITPRMS
+603 KHPGRYPITPRMTIS
-616 VSSLLAAAG
+616 TLIEAAG

-638 AHTVINNIDERA
+638 ARTVINSKDERA
-650 SIDVERVDL
+650 SIYIERIDL
-659 RKAIQGNSNADV
+659 RQAIKGSAPDDAIIV
-671 LISGRDRLN
+671 GRDRLN
-680 ILEKPNVKLQS
+680 ILEKPDVKLQS

-704 YTVRQGETLDQLLT
+704 YTVRQGETLGDLLE

-748 QYAQDMR
+748 QYAADMR
-755 AETAKKAFRAD
+755 AETAKKTFRAD
-766 GNFNSVISD
+766 SNMGSVISD
-775 PEKTLKFVEEASN
+775 PDKTLKFVEEASR

-797 QLNRILKGD
+797 QLDRILKD
-806 HSADFM
+806 ERSADFM

-832 EVQVPITYLLDDKL
+832 EVQVPITYLLDNKL

-876 YKPSSGY
+876 YKPTSGY
-883 WFGNNHEDLK
+883 WFGNNHEELK

>member
-1 MLKGYFSIAACVLAS
+1 MFKGYFSIAAFILAS
-16 TLMSAAQAQTPT
+16 TFASYSMAQTPT

-36 SLPAD
+36 NLPAD

-48 KYGITLPNGSS
+48 KYGFSIPSS
-59 AQSSEYNNPQVMAP
+59 SSSNKSPYENPQVIKP
-73 RPMVSER
+73 RAESSGAVSSNIE
-80 VLTEQQQ
+80 EQWLKKG
-87 AEAEQQPQG
+87 EQEE

-104 FAGSPTTFA
+104 FAGSPSTFA
-113 PVGDVPV
+113 PISDVPV
-120 PADYTVG
+120 PANYTVG
-127 AGDEIVI
+127 AGDEIIV

-139 ENNTHRLRVN
+139 ENETHRLHVN
-149 RAGIINFPSLGPVQV
+149 RAGTINFPSLGPVNV
-164 AGMSF
+164 AGMHF
-169 SDVRESLN
+169 SDVRDSLT

-191 SLGKMRTMQ
+191 SLGELRTMQ

-206 AYKPGSYTVSALTTI
+206 AYKPGAYTVSALTTI

-227 SGGFDESGALR
+227 SGGFGESGALR
-238 NIQLKRNGQVIRK
+238 DIQLKRDGKIIRK

-261 DARNDV
+261 DASNDV
-267 RLMPGDVVFIG
+267 RLLPDDVVLIG
-278 PVGNTISIDGEVNR
+278 SVNDTVSIEGEINR
-292 PAIYEIKPGETYQQA
+292 PAIYEVKAGETYQQL
-307 IHMAGGFT
+307 IQMAGGFT
-315 ANAHRDQVEIKR
+315 ANAHVEQLEIKR
-327 YAAKGA
+327 YASHGA
-333 RNALTLDFNQARDK
+333 REALTLDFNKTQDR
-347 QTKVKDGDT
+347 QSKVKNGDAIKI
-356 VNVLT
+356 LK

-368 YVQIEGDVRHPGFV
+368 YVQIEGDVRHPGYV
-382 EWKSGLRIANLFQA
+382 EWRNGLRVADLFKS
-396 VDTSFNSTADV
+396 VDSAFNSTADV

-413 REVNPQRDIE
+413 REINPQRDIE
-423 VFQINLA
+423 VFQLSLA
-430 NAILAPNSQ
+430 NAILSPGSR
-439 DNLELQSRDRV
+439 DNLQLQSRDRI

-462 AFAEQEVTSKAKTL
+462 TLATQEAVSKAKTL
-476 EQAQQQAEQA
+476 EQAQEQAELE
-486 QQKEQA
+486 QQKEQEVMS
-492 ALNSSVAL
+492 SSVAVSHSEN
-500 LTAPQGNLSQE
+500 G
-511 MLAQGMTTQG
+511 MLNN
-521 HLSGSQN
+521 QN
-528 LNAEAHLQGNR
+528 ATEQAKP
-539 QQVNSGLVMAEP
+539 A
-551 KIMFHGREITQE
+551 KIIFRGKEITEE
-563 DFDAIK
+563 DFEKLK
-569 QNTRSSLLAP
+569 QNTRRTLLAP

-603 KHPGRYPITPRMS
+603 KHPGRYPITPRMT
-616 VSSLLAAAG
+616 VSTLIEAAG

-638 AHTVINNIDERA
+638 ARTAINSADERA
-650 SIDVERVDL
+650 YIDVERIDL
-659 RKAIQGNSNADV
+659 RKAIQGSASDDAIIV
-671 LISGRDRLN
+671 GRDRLN

-704 YTVRQGETLDQLLT
+704 YTVRQGETLNELLE

-748 QYAQDMR
+748 QYAADMR
-755 AETAKKAFRAD
+755 KETAKKTFRAD
-766 GNFNSVISD
+766 SNIGSVISD
-775 PEKTLKFVEEASN
+775 PEKTLAFVEEASR

-797 QLNRILKGD
+797 QLNRILKGER
-806 HSADFM
+806 SADFM

-883 WFGNNHEDLK
+883 WFGNNKEGLK

>member
-1 MLKGYFSIAACVLAS
+1 MLKGYFSIGACILAS
-16 TLMSAAQAQTPT
+16 LFAPLTNAQTPT
-28 PEQIKMFQ
+28 PEQIQMFQ
-36 SLPAD
+36 NLPAD

-48 KYGITLPNGSS
+48 KYGISIPSGASS
-59 AQSSEYNNPQVMAP
+59 QPSSYQNPQVVEQ
-73 RPMVSER
+73 RPVASSA
-80 VLTEQQQ
+80 TEAKVND
-87 AEAEQQPQG
+87 AEKDEQG

-113 PVGDVPV
+113 PISDVPV

-139 ENNTHRLRVN
+139 ENTTHRLRVN

-164 AGMSF
+164 AGMTF
-169 SDVRESLN
+169 SDVRDSLN

-191 SLGKMRTMQ
+191 SLGEMRTMQ

-206 AYKPGSYTVSALTTI
+206 AYKPGAYTVSALTTI

-227 SGGFDESGALR
+227 SGGFSESGALR
-238 NIQLKRNGQVIRK
+238 NVQLKRNGQVIRK

-261 DARNDV
+261 DARNDI
-267 RLMPGDVVFIG
+267 RLLPGDVVFIG
-278 PVGNTISIDGEVNR
+278 ALGNTISIDGEVNR
-292 PAIYEIKPGETYQQA
+292 PAIYEIKPGETYKQA
-307 IHMAGGFT
+307 IQMAGGFT
-315 ANAHRDQVEIKR
+315 ANAYSDQIEVKR

-333 RNALTLDFNQARDK
+333 RDALTLNFSQSHDQ
-347 QTKVKDGDT
+347 QTKVKDGDV
-356 VNVLT
+356 VNVL
-361 KSEELTR
+361 KKNEELTR
-368 YVQIEGDVRHPGFV
+368 YVQIEGDVRHPGYI
-382 EWKSGLRIANLFQA
+382 EWKSGLRIADLFQS
-396 VDTSFNSTADV
+396 VDTAFNSTADV
-407 NYAVVV
+407 SYAVVV
-413 REVNPQRDIE
+413 REINPQRDIE
-423 VFQINLA
+423 VYQVNLA
-430 NAILAPNSQ
+430 NAILSPTSK
-439 DNLELQSRDRV
+439 DNLKLNSRDRV

-462 AFAEQEVTSKAKTL
+462 TLADQETVSKAKTL
-476 EQAQQQAEQA
+476 EQAQLQA
-486 QQKEQA
+486 QQEQLKEQEVMS
-492 ALNSSVAL
+492 SSVAVSSA
-500 LTAPQGNLSQE
+500 TPIEKDSKQ
-511 MLAQGMTTQG
+511 
-521 HLSGSQN
+521 
-528 LNAEAHLQGNR
+528 
-539 QQVNSGLVMAEP
+539 P
-551 KIMFHGREITQE
+551 KIVFRGKEITKD
-563 DFDAIK
+563 DFEALK
-569 QNTRSSLLAP
+569 QNTRRTLLAP

-603 KHPGRYPITPRMS
+603 KHPGRYPITPRMTIS
-616 VSSLLAAAG
+616 TLIEAAG

-638 AHTVINNIDERA
+638 ARTVINSKDERA
-650 SIDVERVDL
+650 SIDVERIDL
-659 RKAIQGNSNADV
+659 RQAIQGSTADDAIIV
-671 LISGRDRLN
+671 GRDRLN

-704 YTVRQGETLDQLLT
+704 YTVRQGETLGELLE

-748 QYAQDMR
+748 QYAADMR
-755 AETAKKAFRAD
+755 AETAKKTFRAD
-766 GNFNSVISD
+766 SNMGSVISD
-775 PEKTLKFVEEASN
+775 PDKTLKFVEEASR

-797 QLNRILKGD
+797 QLNRILKD
-806 HSADFM
+806 ERSADFM

-832 EVQVPITYLLDDKL
+832 EVQVPITYLLDNKL

-876 YKPSSGY
+876 YKPTSGY
-883 WFGNNHEDLK
+883 WFGNNHEELK
-893 AGDTIVVPIDTDY
+893 PGDTIVVPIDTDY
-906 RDALSTWTAATQILY
+906 RDVLSTWTAATQILY

>member
-1 MLKGYFSIAACVLAS
+1 MFKGYFSVAAFILAS
-16 TLMSAAQAQTPT
+16 TFASYSMAQTPT

-36 SLPAD
+36 NLPAD

-48 KYGITLPNGSS
+48 KYGLSIPSS
-59 AQSSEYNNPQVMAP
+59 SSSNKSPYENPQVIKP
-73 RPMVSER
+73 RSESSGTISSN
-80 VLTEQQQ
+80 VEEEWLKKGEQ
-87 AEAEQQPQG
+87 EE

-104 FAGSPTTFA
+104 FSGSPSTFA
-113 PVGDVPV
+113 PISDVPV
-120 PADYTVG
+120 PANYTVG
-127 AGDEIVI
+127 AGDEIIV

-139 ENNTHRLRVN
+139 ENETHRLRVN
-149 RAGIINFPSLGPVQV
+149 RAGTINFPSLGPVNV
-164 AGMSF
+164 AGMHF
-169 SDVRESLN
+169 SDVRDSLT

-191 SLGKMRTMQ
+191 SLGELRTMQ

-206 AYKPGSYTVSALTTI
+206 AYKPGAYTVSALTTI

-227 SGGFDESGALR
+227 SGGFGESGALR
-238 NIQLKRNGQVIRK
+238 DIQLKRDGKIIRK

-267 RLMPGDVVFIG
+267 RLLPDDVVLIG
-278 PVGNTISIDGEVNR
+278 SVNDTVSIEGEINR
-292 PAIYEIKPGETYQQA
+292 PAIYEVKAGETYQQL
-307 IHMAGGFT
+307 IQMAGGFT
-315 ANAHRDQVEIKR
+315 ANAHVEQLEIKR
-327 YAAKGA
+327 YASHGA
-333 RNALTLDFNQARDK
+333 REALTLDFNKTQDR
-347 QTKVKDGDT
+347 QSKVKNGDAIKI
-356 VNVLT
+356 LK

-368 YVQIEGDVRHPGFV
+368 YVQVEGDVRHPGYV
-382 EWKSGLRIANLFQA
+382 EWRNGLRVADLFKS
-396 VDTSFNSTADV
+396 VDSAFNSTADV

-413 REVNPQRDIE
+413 REINPQRDIE
-423 VFQINLA
+423 VFQLSLA
-430 NAILAPNSQ
+430 NAILSPGSQ
-439 DNLELQSRDRV
+439 DNLKLHSRDRI

-462 AFAEQEVTSKAKTL
+462 TLATQDSVSKAKTL
-476 EQAQQQAEQA
+476 EQAQEQAELE
-486 QQKEQA
+486 QQKEQEVMS
-492 ALNSSVAL
+492 SSVAVSHSANGTL
-500 LTAPQGNLSQE
+500 NNQS
-511 MLAQGMTTQG
+511 TTEQ
-521 HLSGSQN
+521 
-528 LNAEAHLQGNR
+528 AKPA
-539 QQVNSGLVMAEP
+539 
-551 KIMFHGREITQE
+551 KIIFRGKEITEE
-563 DFDAIK
+563 DFEKLK
-569 QNTRSSLLAP
+569 QNTRRTLLAP

-603 KHPGRYPITPRMS
+603 KHPGRYPITPRMT
-616 VSSLLAAAG
+616 VSTLIEAAG

-638 AHTVINNIDERA
+638 ARTAINSADERA
-650 SIDVERVDL
+650 YIDVERIDL
-659 RKAIQGNSNADV
+659 RKAIQGSASDDAV
-671 LISGRDRLN
+671 IVGRDRLN

-704 YTVRQGETLDQLLT
+704 YTVRQGETLSELLD

-748 QYAQDMR
+748 QYAADMR
-755 AETAKKAFRAD
+755 KETAKKTFRAD
-766 GNFNSVISD
+766 SNIGSVISD
-775 PEKTLKFVEEASN
+775 PEKTLAFVEEASR

-797 QLNRILKGD
+797 QLNRILKGER
-806 HSADFM
+806 SADFM

-832 EVQVPITYLLDDKL
+832 EVQVPITYLLDNKL

-883 WFGNNHEDLK
+883 WFGNNKEGLK